1 MCLTICGTYTPVK
14 CPIEIIII
22 ERTTNITFLTL
33 THTTM
38 GKTNAKMCSH
48 KATQVL
54 PLSKGTPAVGIASS
68 SYFAACA
75 RHVGALA
82 LFGLMFCPVQVM
94 ASRAPRL
101 AMADS
106 SSVVT
111 PVLPDQGTTT
121 PTDSI
126 GNGGAG
132 DAEEVVPDTIP
143 FAQLWKHNSW
153 RSTNEKAGS
162 TTQQSW
168 EIICNRPTKLT
179 FNYSCYNGSYGTF
192 QVTLND
198 STIISRGNWDSTE
211 DRLYQIDLPA
221 GRYVLKASYYTRYDN
236 YYDPDGLNEYCYAR
250 ISGIAT
256 DDVQANATAYLS
268 GLADYPALKQ
278 ELQTAL
284 DNSSAAPDDEALYN
298 TLAATLNDVRTA
310 VSYYP
315 LIQKDIVVA
324 DSILNE
330 GAYVDISEAVA
341 LGRAIDVNTSTSA
354 NYLAAF
360 DALETSIAVQVSSNQ
375 KIDDWAFNTDQRY
388 TIDNMGYYL
397 DQDHKVAACTGLEA
411 QDADVTNLVIPSTVR
426 YNGVT
431 YAVVALYDNR
441 YNQNKVRTLTLPRTL
456 RHINDYGLS
465 DYRAITD
472 LEIPA
477 NVERMGNYIVNNCP
491 QLQRIKVNAEVPPT
505 LGSLDNNR
513 YYDEYG
519 NSTYHYL
526 RIVIPRESFH
536 AYRLVNAWNT
546 DYNVLIGGDEGIT
559 VNTGKIAAGD
569 LGHVV
574 VEEAGY
580 LQEVNKLIIEGELNA
595 DDWSKIGQMTN
606 LTELDLSKALID
618 EIPSNAFN
626 GRWAIDKVVL
636 PPTLKKIGSYAF
648 QNTSLTSVNIP
659 DNVETIENNA
669 FGRVKRLQEVHLPD
683 NLTALGGSAFEY
695 CRNLR
700 AVKIPSKIKVI
711 TWYAFRDC
719 SSLQSV
725 ELHDSITGFG
735 NESFAG
741 CDLREITLPK
751 STTAVGNHAFE
762 GNANLSKV
770 TFNEG
775 LIYIGESAFQ
785 NTAIDTLNCP
795 STLRNIYNSAFA
807 GCRNLRQ
814 IYLNEGL
821 TRIEMYALANNK
833 ATEIVLPS
841 SLEYCAGGAFDDC
854 DSLVTIEARSVMPPN
869 TDNGCPLTSADL
881 TKAILYVPVWSLA
894 EYQLATGWNQFYTFR
909 TSDFMPQYVKVNK
922 DFYFTLRDEL
932 DPDYRPDIEL
942 TVTNNQITDSQGNT
956 DYQHGNL
963 TISGRSK
970 LAVNDFSMVLSPYAK
985 YSYKQNYYYN
995 ENYRHLRPTSLIVK
1009 GEMRAE
1015 NVTINLWNATNRWQF
1030 VSFPFDVKVSD
1041 IVPVDSTTSWVIRGH
1056 SGAERAAG
1064 NAAAVWQNLSADDVL
1079 QAGKGYIMQCY
1090 KPDDKNGNY
1099 DAAQFTVRPL
1109 TTTVNRQQIFNADN
1123 RTVALE
1129 EHLAEFEHNRSWNLI
1144 GNPYPS
1150 YFDTRFL
1157 DFGAPFMV
1165 WNSNNQNY
1173 EAYSPVDDSY
1183 ILAPAEAFFVQRPVD
1198 QESITFLKDG
1208 RQTDRYARTLVEE
1221 EPASAPQRIRAAYDS
1236 NTHTA
1241 AQRTVFNIT
1250 LAKDGQQADRT
1261 RVVINEAA
1269 TMQYDLSRDAAK
1281 FTGTEPAVSQIFTIN
1296 GATRYAINERPLN
1309 NGQALLGL
1317 HFGTDGTYTIGLS
1330 NQPDGQVTLEDRLT
1344 GTKLQL
1350 NGTAGYSFTAKAGD
1364 STDRFV
1370 LHFDAVATGI
1380 NAATVN
1386 EADRNDD
1393 TYTLDGRKVNN
1404 PTAPGLYIKGG
1415 KKGIK

>member
-1 MCLTICGTYTPVK
+1 
-14 CPIEIIII
+14 
-22 ERTTNITFLTL
+22 
-33 THTTM
+33 M

-101 AMADS
+101 AVADS
-106 SSVVT
+106 SEVVS

-126 GNGGAG
+126 DNGGAG
-132 DAEEVVPDTIP
+132 DTEQVLPDTIP
-143 FAQLWKHNSW
+143 FAQLLMHNNW
-153 RSTNEKAGS
+153 QSTNIEDGS
-162 TTQQSW
+162 TTRQSW

-179 FNYSCYNGSYGTF
+179 FNYACQNYGARGIF
-192 QVTLND
+192 EVTLND
-198 STIISRGNWDSTE
+198 SVIINRTRWDSTDGE
-211 DRLYQIDLPA
+211 AYQIDLPI
-221 GRYVLKASYYTRYDN
+221 GRYVLKASYYIN
-236 YYDPDGLNEYCYAR
+236 YYDENCYAR

-256 DDVQANATAYLS
+256 DDAQSNATAYLS
-268 GLADYPALKQ
+268 GLVDFPALKQ

-284 DNSSAAPDDEALYN
+284 DNYNAAPDNEALYN
-298 TLAATLNDVRTA
+298 TLAATLNDVRKA

-354 NYLAAF
+354 DYLAAF
-360 DALETSIAVQVSSNQ
+360 DALETSIAVQVTSNQ
-375 KIDDWAFNTDQRY
+375 SIDDWAFNTDQRY

-397 DQDHKVAACTGLEA
+397 DQDHKVAACTGLQV
-411 QDADVTNLVIPSTVR
+411 QDADVTDLVIPSTVR

-456 RHINDYGLS
+456 RHINDWGLS
-465 DYRAITD
+465 DYRAITN

-477 NVERMGNYIVNNCP
+477 NVERMGNEIVGNCP

-505 LGSLDNNR
+505 LGSLDNNS
-513 YYDEYG
+513 YYEDGYR
-519 NSTYHYL
+519 TYHYI

-546 DYNVLIGGDEGIT
+546 DHNVLIGGDEGVT
-559 VNTGKIAAGD
+559 VSTGKIAAGD

-574 VEEAGY
+574 IEEAGY

-595 DDWSKIGQMTN
+595 DDWSKIKQMTN

-618 EIPSNAFN
+618 EIPNEAFN
-626 GRWAIDKVVL
+626 GRWAIDKVLL
-636 PPTLKKIGSYAF
+636 PPTLKKIGAYAF
-648 QNTSLTSVNIP
+648 QGTALTSVNIP
-659 DNVETIENNA
+659 DNVETIKECAFNNA
-669 FGRVKRLQEVHLPD
+669 RQLQEVHLPD
-683 NLTALGGSAFEY
+683 SLTSLGTSAFEY
-695 CRNLR
+695 CRSLR
-700 AVKIPSKIKVI
+700 TIKIPTKLKVI
-711 TWYAFRDC
+711 PPYTFDAC
-719 SSLQSV
+719 KSLQSV

-735 NESFAG
+735 NHAFVN

-751 STTAVGNHAFE
+751 STSWVDNDAFSGNV
-762 GNANLSKV
+762 NLSKV
-770 TFNEG
+770 TLNEG
-775 LIYIGESAFQ
+775 LVNISDKAFYQ
-785 NTAIDTLNCP
+785 TAIDTLNCP
-795 STLRNIYNSAFA
+795 STLRSIRNSAFA
-807 GCRNLRQ
+807 RCNNLRQ
-814 IYLNEGL
+814 INLNEGL
-821 TRIEMYALANNK
+821 TRIESGALANNK

-841 SLEYCAGGAFDDC
+841 SLEYCAGGAFYDC

-869 TDNGCPLTSADL
+869 TGGGCPLTVNDL
-881 TKAILYVPVWSLA
+881 TKAVLYVPVWSLA

-942 TVTNNQITDSQGNT
+942 TVTNNEITDSQGND

-970 LAVNDFSMVLSPYAK
+970 LAVNDFSMVLSPFTK
-985 YSYKQNYYYN
+985 YIYEGGYYDYYSNESYRY
-995 ENYRHLRPTSLIVK
+995 LRPTSLIVK

-1090 KPDDKNGNY
+1090 KPNDKNGNY
-1099 DAAQFTVRPL
+1099 YAAQFTVRPL

-1236 NTHTA
+1236 NAHTA

-1380 NAATVN
+1380 NAATAN

-1415 KKGIK
+1415 KKVIK

>member
-54 PLSKGTPAVGIASS
+54 PLSKGTSTVGIASS

-106 SSVVT
+106 SSVVS

-126 GNGGAG
+126 GNSGAG
-132 DAEEVVPDTIP
+132 DTDQVLPDTIP
-143 FAQLWKHNSW
+143 FAQLWKHN
-153 RSTNEKAGS
+153 RYIVYGGTEGTVEQK
-162 TTQQSW
+162 SW
-168 EIICNRPTKLT
+168 EIIARRETKLS
-179 FNYSCYNGSYGTF
+179 FSYGTADDQWNF
-192 QVTLND
+192 YTQIFIDDERVRELNGGTYNNTFSVTLTPGRHILTFKNECYGEVD
-198 STIISRGNWDSTE
+198 STTYAFISDIATE
-211 DRLYQIDLPA
+211 DAQ
-221 GRYVLKASYYTRYDN
+221 T
-236 YYDPDGLNEYCYAR
+236 
-250 ISGIAT
+250 
-256 DDVQANATAYLS
+256 NATAFVNALE
-268 GLADYPALKQ
+268 GYPPLKQ

-284 DNSSAAPDDEALYN
+284 DNYNAAPDDEALYN
-298 TLAATLNDVRTA
+298 TLAATLNDVRKA

-354 NYLAAF
+354 DYLAAF

-375 KIDDWAFNTDQRY
+375 KIDDWAFNTNQRY

-397 DQDHKVAACTGLEA
+397 DQDHKVAACTGLEV
-411 QDADVTNLVIPSTVR
+411 QDADVTDLVIPSTVR

-456 RHINDYGLS
+456 RHINDWGLS

-477 NVERMGNYIVNNCP
+477 NVERMGENIVYNCP

-505 LGSLDNNR
+505 LGSLDNNSYHEDGYR
-513 YYDEYG
+513 
-519 NSTYHYL
+519 TYHYI

-595 DDWSKIGQMTN
+595 DDWSKIKQMTN

-618 EIPSNAFN
+618 EIPSNAFS

-636 PPTLKKIGSYAF
+636 PPTLKKIGSFAF
-648 QNTSLTSVNIP
+648 QGTALTSVNIP
-659 DNVETIENNA
+659 DNVETIKECA
-669 FGRVKRLQEVHLPD
+669 FSQVRQLQEVHLPD
-683 NLTALGGSAFEY
+683 SLTSLGNYAFAE
-695 CRNLR
+695 CRSLR
-700 AVKIPSKIKVI
+700 TVKIPTKLKTIPDY
-711 TWYAFRDC
+711 TFQNCR
-719 SSLQSV
+719 SLQSV
-725 ELHDSITGFG
+725 ELHDSITAF
-735 NESFAG
+735 EDYSFNN

-751 STTAVGNHAFE
+751 STTWVGGSAFK

-770 TFNEG
+770 TLNEG
-775 LIYIGESAFQ
+775 LVDIWTYAFQ

-795 STLRNIYNSAFA
+795 STLRNIYSNAFRD
-807 GCRNLRQ
+807 CTNLRQ
-814 IYLNEGL
+814 INLNEGL
-821 TRIEMYALANNK
+821 TRIELYALANNK

-841 SLEYCAGGAFDDC
+841 SLEYCSQSAFDDC

-869 TDNGCPLTSADL
+869 TDGGCPLTSSDL
-881 TKAILYVPVWSLA
+881 TKAVLYVPVWSLA

-932 DPDYRPDIEL
+932 APDYRPDIEL
-942 TVTNNQITDSQGNT
+942 TVTNNQITDSQNNS

-970 LAVNDFSMVLSPYAK
+970 LAVNDFSMVLAPYAK
-985 YSYKQNYYYN
+985 YAYEGGGYNYYN
-995 ENYRHLRPTSLIVK
+995 DYRYLRPTSLIVK

-1015 NVTINLWNATNRWQF
+1015 NVTINLWNATERWQF

-1380 NAATVN
+1380 NAATAN

-1415 KKGIK
+1415 KKVIK

>member
-1 MCLTICGTYTPVK
+1 
-14 CPIEIIII
+14 
-22 ERTTNITFLTL
+22 
-33 THTTM
+33 M

-101 AMADS
+101 AVADS
-106 SSVVT
+106 SEVVS
-111 PVLPDQGTTT
+111 PVLPDQGTTA

-126 GNGGAG
+126 GNGGTG
-132 DAEEVVPDTIP
+132 DTEQVLPDTIP

-153 RSTNEKAGS
+153 LSTNKEAGS
-162 TTQQSW
+162 TTYQSW

-179 FNYSCYNGSYGTF
+179 FNYSCYNDYGTF

-198 STIISRGNWDSTE
+198 STIISRARWNTTDGQH
-211 DRLYQIDLPA
+211 YQIDLPA
-221 GRYVLKASYYTRYDN
+221 GRYVLKASYYTYYDN
-236 YYDPDGLNEYCYAR
+236 QNDACYAS

-256 DDVQANATAYLS
+256 DDAQSNATAFL
-268 GLADYPALKQ
+268 GALADYPALKQ

-284 DNSSAAPDDEALYN
+284 DNSNAAPDDEALYN
-298 TLAATLNDVRTA
+298 TLAATLNDVRKA

-354 NYLAAF
+354 DYLAAF
-360 DALETSIAVQVSSNQ
+360 DALETSIAVQVTSNQ
-375 KIDDWAFNTDQRY
+375 SIDDWAINTDQLY
-388 TIDNMGYYL
+388 TVDNMGYYF
-397 DQDHKVAACTGLEA
+397 DKDHKVAACIGLQTE
-411 QDADVTNLVIPSTVR
+411 DADVTDLVIPSTVR
-426 YNGVT
+426 YNNVT

-456 RHINDYGLS
+456 RHINDWGLS
-465 DYRAITD
+465 DYRAITN

-477 NVERMGNYIVNNCP
+477 NVERMGENVVYNCP
-491 QLQRIKVNAEVPPT
+491 QLRRIKVNAEVPPT
-505 LGSLDNNR
+505 LGSLDNES
-513 YYDEYG
+513 YSDERAYIKI
-519 NSTYHYL
+519 T
-526 RIVIPRESFH
+526 IPRESFH
-536 AYRLVNAWNT
+536 AYRLVSAWKT
-546 DYNVLIGGDEGIT
+546 DRTVLIGGDEGVT
-559 VNTGKIAAGD
+559 VSTGKIAAGD

-574 VEEAGY
+574 IEEAGY
-580 LQEVNKLIIEGELNA
+580 LPEVNKLIIEGELNS
-595 DDWSKIGQMTN
+595 DDWSKIKQMTN

-618 EIPSNAFN
+618 EIPSYAFN
-626 GRWAIDKVVL
+626 ERWAIDKVVL
-636 PPTLKKIGSYAF
+636 PPTLKKIGTYAF
-648 QNTSLTSVNIP
+648 QKTSLTSVNIP
-659 DNVETIENNA
+659 DKVETIAEYAFSNA
-669 FGRVKRLQEVHLPD
+669 RQLQEVHLPD
-683 NLTALGGSAFEY
+683 SLTSLGNYAFEE
-695 CRNLR
+695 CRSLR
-700 AVKIPSKIKVI
+700 TVKIPAKLKEIP
-711 TWYAFRDC
+711 WYAFQHC
-719 SSLQSV
+719 KSLQSV
-725 ELHDSITGFG
+725 ELHDGITGIG
-735 NESFAG
+735 DYSFNN
-741 CDLREITLPK
+741 CDLREMTLPK
-751 STTAVGNHAFE
+751 STTWVG
-762 GNANLSKV
+762 GNAFNGNTNLSKV
-770 TFNEG
+770 TLNEG
-775 LIYIGESAFQ
+775 LIDIWVSAFQ

-795 STLRNIYNSAFA
+795 STLRNIRNSAFA

-814 IYLNEGL
+814 INLNEGL
-821 TRIEMYALANNK
+821 TRIEVYALANNK

-841 SLEYCAGGAFDDC
+841 SLEYCAGAAFDGC

-869 TDNGCPLTSADL
+869 TVGGCPLTVNDL
-881 TKAILYVPVWSLA
+881 TKAVLYVPVWSLS

-942 TVTNNQITDSQGNT
+942 TYTNNQITDSHNNS

-970 LAVNDFSMVLSPYAK
+970 LAVNDFSMVLSPFTK
-985 YSYKQNYYYN
+985 YIYEGGYYDYYYN
-995 ENYRHLRPTSLIVK
+995 QNYRHLRPTSLIVK

-1015 NVTINLWNATNRWQF
+1015 NVTINLWNATDRWQF

-1090 KPDDKNGNY
+1090 KPNDENGNNY
-1099 DAAQFTVRPL
+1099 YAAQFTVRPL

-1221 EPASAPQRIRAAYDS
+1221 EPASAPQRIRADYDS
-1236 NTHTA
+1236 NAHTA

-1309 NGQALLGL
+1309 NGQAQLGL

-1380 NAATVN
+1380 NAATTN

-1415 KKGIK
+1415 KKVIK

>member
-1 MCLTICGTYTPVK
+1 MCLTIRGTYAPVK

-94 ASRAPRL
+94 ASRAPSL
-101 AMADS
+101 AVADS
-106 SSVVT
+106 SEVVS
-111 PVLPDQGTTT
+111 PVLPDQGTTA

-126 GNGGAG
+126 DNGGAG
-132 DAEEVVPDTIP
+132 DTEQVLPDTIP

-153 RSTNEKAGS
+153 LSTNKEAGS

-179 FNYSCYNGSYGTF
+179 FNYACNNYNAYGTF

-198 STIISRGNWDSTE
+198 STIIRRDRWSSTE
-211 DRLYQIDLPA
+211 RELYQIDLPA
-221 GRYVLKASYYTRYDN
+221 GRHVLKASYNTRYDN
-236 YYDPDGLNEYCYAR
+236 YYDDSEGLIDYCYAA

-256 DDVQANATAYLS
+256 DDAQSNATAYL
-268 GLADYPALKQ
+268 GTLADYPALKQ

-298 TLAATLNDVRTA
+298 TLAATLNDVRKAAT
-310 VSYYP
+310 YYP

-330 GAYVDISEAVA
+330 GAYVDISEAAA

-354 NYLAAF
+354 DYLAAF
-360 DALETSIAVQVSSNQ
+360 EALETSIAVQVSSNQ
-375 KIDDWAFNTDQRY
+375 SIDDWAFNTSPQY

-397 DQDHKVAACTGLEA
+397 DKGHKVAACTGLQTEN
-411 QDADVTNLVIPSTVR
+411 ADMTDLVIPSTVR
-426 YNGVT
+426 YNNVT

-456 RHINDYGLS
+456 RHINDWGLS

-472 LEIPA
+472 LEIPG
-477 NVERMGNYIVNNCP
+477 NVERMGNNIVYNCP

-505 LGSLDNNR
+505 LGSLDNES
-513 YYDEYG
+513 YSDERAYIKI
-519 NSTYHYL
+519 T
-526 RIVIPRESFH
+526 IPRESFH
-536 AYRLVNAWNT
+536 AYRLVSAWKT
-546 DYNVLIGGDEGIT
+546 DRTVLIGGDEGVT
-559 VNTGKIAAGD
+559 VSTGKIAAGD

-574 VEEAGY
+574 IEEASY
-580 LQEVNKLIIEGELNA
+580 LQEVNKLIIEGELNS
-595 DDWSKIGQMTN
+595 DDWSKIKQMTN

-618 EIPSNAFN
+618 EIPSYAFS
-626 GRWAIDKVVL
+626 GRWAIEKVLL
-636 PPTLKKIGSYAF
+636 PPTLKKIGTYAF
-648 QNTSLTSVNIP
+648 QKTSLTSVNIP
-659 DNVETIENNA
+659 DNVETIEVYAFSNA
-669 FGRVKRLQEVHLPD
+669 RQLQELHLPD
-683 NLTALGGSAFEY
+683 SLTSLGRYAFEE
-695 CRNLR
+695 CRSLR
-700 AVKIPSKIKVI
+700 TVKIPTKLKEIP
-711 TWYAFRDC
+711 WYAFQYC

-725 ELHDSITGFG
+725 ELHDSITGIGDYAFR
-735 NESFAG
+735 N

-751 STTAVGNHAFE
+751 STTWVGGYAFY

-770 TFNEG
+770 TLNEG
-775 LIYIGESAFQ
+775 LVDIWTYAFQ

-795 STLRNIYNSAFA
+795 STLRNIYSNAFRD
-807 GCRNLRQ
+807 CTNLRQ
-814 IYLNEGL
+814 INLNEGL
-821 TRIEMYALANNK
+821 TRIESGALANNK

-841 SLEYCAGGAFDDC
+841 SLEYCAGGAFYDC
-854 DSLVTIEARSVMPPN
+854 DSLITIEARSVMPPN
-869 TDNGCPLTSADL
+869 TGGGCPLTGTDL
-881 TKAILYVPVWSLA
+881 TKAVLYVPVWSLA
-894 EYQLATGWNQFYTFR
+894 EYQLATGWNQFITSR

-942 TVTNNQITDSQGNT
+942 TITDNEITDSHGNT

-970 LAVNDFSMVLSPYAK
+970 LAVNDFSMVLSPCSKTTRTA
-985 YSYKQNYYYN
+985 
-995 ENYRHLRPTSLIVK
+995 LRPTSLIVK

-1090 KPDDKNGNY
+1090 KPNDKNGNGY
-1099 DAAQFTVRPL
+1099 YAAQFTVRPL

-1157 DFGAPFMV
+1157 DFEAPFLV
-1165 WNSNNQNY
+1165 WNSNNGNY

-1208 RQTDRYARTLVEE
+1208 RQTDHYARTLVEE

-1380 NAATVN
+1380 NAATTN

-1415 KKGIK
+1415 KKVIK

>member
-1 MCLTICGTYTPVK
+1 MYLTICGTYTPVK

-101 AMADS
+101 AVADS
-106 SSVVT
+106 SEVVS
-111 PVLPDQGTTT
+111 PVLPDQGTTA

-132 DAEEVVPDTIP
+132 DTEEVLPDTIP
-143 FAQLWKHNSW
+143 FAQLWKHN
-153 RSTNEKAGS
+153 RYIVYGGTEGTVEQK
-162 TTQQSW
+162 SW
-168 EIICNRPTKLT
+168 EIIARRETKLS
-179 FNYSCYNGSYGTF
+179 FSYGTADDQWNF
-192 QVTLND
+192 YTQIFIDDERVREMNGGTYNNTFSVTLTPGRHILTFKNECYGEVD
-198 STIISRGNWDSTE
+198 STTYAFISDIATE
-211 DRLYQIDLPA
+211 DAQ
-221 GRYVLKASYYTRYDN
+221 T
-236 YYDPDGLNEYCYAR
+236 
-250 ISGIAT
+250 
-256 DDVQANATAYLS
+256 NATAFVNALE
-268 GLADYPALKQ
+268 GYPPLKQ

-284 DNSSAAPDDEALYN
+284 DNSNAAPDDEALYN
-298 TLAATLNDVRTA
+298 TLAATLNDVRKA

-354 NYLAAF
+354 DYLAAF
-360 DALETSIAVQVSSNQ
+360 DALETSIAVQVTSDQS
-375 KIDDWAFNTDQRY
+375 IDDWAFNTDQRY

-411 QDADVTNLVIPSTVR
+411 ENADVTDLVIPSTVR

-456 RHINDYGLS
+456 RHINDWGLS
-465 DYRAITD
+465 DYRAITN

-477 NVERMGNYIVNNCP
+477 NVERMGNEIVGNCP

-505 LGSLDNNR
+505 LGSLDNNS
-513 YYDEYG
+513 YYEDGYR
-519 NSTYHYL
+519 TYHYI

-546 DYNVLIGGDEGIT
+546 DHNVLIGGDEGVT
-559 VNTGKIAAGD
+559 VSTGKIAAGD

-574 VEEAGY
+574 IEEAGY

-595 DDWSKIGQMTN
+595 DDWSKIKQMTN

-618 EIPSNAFN
+618 EIPSYAFN

-636 PPTLKKIGSYAF
+636 PPTLKKIGSFAF
-648 QNTSLTSVNIP
+648 QGTALTSVNIP
-659 DNVETIENNA
+659 DNVETIKECA
-669 FGRVKRLQEVHLPD
+669 FSQVKQLQEVHLPD
-683 NLTALGGSAFEY
+683 SLTSLGNYAFAE
-695 CRNLR
+695 CRSLR
-700 AVKIPSKIKVI
+700 TVKIPTKLKTIPDY
-711 TWYAFRDC
+711 TFQNCR
-719 SSLQSV
+719 SLQSV
-725 ELHDSITGFG
+725 ELHDSITAF
-735 NESFAG
+735 EDYSFNN

-751 STTAVGNHAFE
+751 STTWVG
-762 GNANLSKV
+762 GNAFNGNTNLSKV
-770 TFNEG
+770 TLNEG
-775 LIYIGESAFQ
+775 LIDIWAEAFY

-807 GCRNLRQ
+807 RCNNLRQ
-814 IYLNEGL
+814 INLNEGL
-821 TRIEMYALANNK
+821 TRIEVYALADNM

-841 SLEYCAGGAFDDC
+841 SLEYCAGAAFSNC
-854 DSLVTIEARSVMPPN
+854 NSLVTIEARSVMPPN
-869 TDNGCPLTSADL
+869 TGGGCPLTVNDL
-881 TKAILYVPVWSLA
+881 TKAVLYVPVWSLS

-942 TVTNNQITDSQGNT
+942 TVTNNEITDSQGND
-956 DYQHGNL
+956 DYQHGDL

-970 LAVNDFSMVLSPYAK
+970 LAVNDFSMVLSPFTK
-985 YSYKQNYYYN
+985 YIYEGGYYDYYSNESYRY
-995 ENYRHLRPTSLIVK
+995 LRPTSLIVK

-1090 KPDDKNGNY
+1090 KPNDKNGNY
-1099 DAAQFTVRPL
+1099 YAAQFTVRPL

-1236 NTHTA
+1236 NAHTA

-1309 NGQALLGL
+1309 NGQAQLGL

-1380 NAATVN
+1380 NAATTN

-1415 KKGIK
+1415 KKVIK

>member
-1 MCLTICGTYTPVK
+1 
-14 CPIEIIII
+14 
-22 ERTTNITFLTL
+22 
-33 THTTM
+33 M

-101 AMADS
+101 AVADS
-106 SSVVT
+106 SEVVS
-111 PVLPDQGTTT
+111 PVLPDQGTTA

-126 GNGGAG
+126 DNGGAG
-132 DAEEVVPDTIP
+132 DTEEVLPDTIP

-153 RSTNEKAGS
+153 QSTNKEAES

-179 FNYSCYNGSYGTF
+179 FNYCWNNGNSCTF
-192 QVTLND
+192 RVTLND
-198 STIISRGNWDSTE
+198 STIISKNSWTTTLGE
-211 DRLYQIDLPA
+211 HYQINLPA
-221 GRYVLKASYYTRYDN
+221 GRYVLKASLYTHYENQGDN
-236 YYDPDGLNEYCYAR
+236 YFAR
-250 ISGIAT
+250 ISDIAI
-256 DDVQANATAYLS
+256 DDAQANATAYLS
-268 GLADYPALKQ
+268 GLVDYPALKQ

-284 DNSSAAPDDEALYN
+284 DNSNAAPDDEALYN

-341 LGRAIDVNTSTSA
+341 LGRAINVNTSTSA
-354 NYLAAF
+354 EYLAAF
-360 DALETSIAVQVSSNQ
+360 EALETSIAVQVTSNQ
-375 KIDDWAFNTDQRY
+375 KIDEWAINTDQRY

-397 DQDHKVAACTGLEA
+397 DQEHKVAACTGLQV

-814 IYLNEGL
+814 INLNEGL
-821 TRIEMYALANNK
+821 TRIETYALANNK

-995 ENYRHLRPTSLIVK
+995 ENYRYLRPTSLIVK

-1090 KPDDKNGNY
+1090 KPNDKNGNY

-1309 NGQALLGL
+1309 NGQAQLGL

-1380 NAATVN
+1380 NAATTN

-1415 KKGIK
+1415 KKVIK

>member
-1 MCLTICGTYTPVK
+1 
-14 CPIEIIII
+14 
-22 ERTTNITFLTL
+22 
-33 THTTM
+33 M

-101 AMADS
+101 AVADS

-111 PVLPDQGTTT
+111 PVQPDQGTTT

-126 GNGGAG
+126 GNSGAG
-132 DAEEVVPDTIP
+132 DTEQVLPDTIP

-153 RSTNEKAGS
+153 LSTNKEAGS
-162 TTQQSW
+162 TTYQSW

-179 FNYSCYNGSYGTF
+179 FNYSCYNDYGTF

-198 STIISRGNWDSTE
+198 STIISRARWNTTE
-211 DRLYQIDLPA
+211 GQNYQIDLPA
-221 GRYVLKASYYTRYDN
+221 GRYVLKASYYTYYDN
-236 YYDPDGLNEYCYAR
+236 QNDACYAS

-256 DDVQANATAYLS
+256 DDAQANATAYL
-268 GLADYPALKQ
+268 GALADYPALKQ

-284 DNSSAAPDDEALYN
+284 DNYNAAPDNEALYN
-298 TLAATLNDVRTA
+298 TLATTLTDVSKATM
-310 VSYYP
+310 YYP

-354 NYLAAF
+354 DYLAAF
-360 DALETSIAVQVSSNQ
+360 DALETSIAVQVTSNQ
-375 KIDDWAFNTDQRY
+375 SIDDWAINTDQLY
-388 TIDNMGYYL
+388 TVDNMGYYF
-397 DQDHKVAACTGLEA
+397 DKDHKVAACIGLQTE
-411 QDADVTNLVIPSTVR
+411 DADVTDLVIPSTVR
-426 YNGVT
+426 YNNVT

-456 RHINDYGLS
+456 RHINDWGLS
-465 DYRAITD
+465 DYRAITN

-477 NVERMGNYIVNNCP
+477 NVERMGENVVYNCP
-491 QLQRIKVNAEVPPT
+491 QLRRIKVNAEVPPT
-505 LGSLDNNR
+505 LGSLDNES
-513 YYDEYG
+513 YSDERAYIKI
-519 NSTYHYL
+519 T
-526 RIVIPRESFH
+526 IPRESFH
-536 AYRLVNAWNT
+536 AYRLVSAWKT
-546 DYNVLIGGDEGIT
+546 DRTVLIGGDEGVT
-559 VNTGKIAAGD
+559 VSTGKIAAGD

-574 VEEAGY
+574 IEEAGY
-580 LQEVNKLIIEGELNA
+580 LPEVNKLIIEGELNS
-595 DDWSKIGQMTN
+595 DDWSKIKQMTN

-618 EIPSNAFN
+618 EIPSYAFN
-626 GRWAIDKVVL
+626 ERWAIDKVVL
-636 PPTLKKIGSYAF
+636 PPTLKKIGTYAF
-648 QNTSLTSVNIP
+648 QKTSLTSVNIP
-659 DNVETIENNA
+659 DNVETIAEYAFSNA
-669 FGRVKRLQEVHLPD
+669 RQLQEVHLPD
-683 NLTALGGSAFEY
+683 SLTSLGNYAFEE
-695 CRNLR
+695 CRSLR
-700 AVKIPSKIKVI
+700 TVKIPAKLKEIP
-711 TWYAFRDC
+711 WYAFQHC
-719 SSLQSV
+719 KSLQSV
-725 ELHDSITGFG
+725 ELHDGITGIG
-735 NESFAG
+735 DYSFNN
-741 CDLREITLPK
+741 CDLREMTLPK
-751 STTAVGNHAFE
+751 STTWVG
-762 GNANLSKV
+762 GNAFNGNTNLSKV
-770 TFNEG
+770 TLNEG
-775 LIYIGESAFQ
+775 LIDIWAEAFY

-795 STLRNIYNSAFA
+795 STLRNIRNSAFA

-814 IYLNEGL
+814 INLNEGL
-821 TRIEMYALANNK
+821 TRIEVYALANNK

-841 SLEYCAGGAFDDC
+841 SLEYCAGAAFDGC

-869 TDNGCPLTSADL
+869 TDGGCPLTVNDL
-881 TKAILYVPVWSLA
+881 TKAVLYVPVWSLS

-942 TVTNNQITDSQGNT
+942 TYTNNQITDSHNNS

-970 LAVNDFSMVLSPYAK
+970 LAVNDFSMVLSPFTK
-985 YSYKQNYYYN
+985 YIYEGGYYDYYYN
-995 ENYRHLRPTSLIVK
+995 QNYRHLRPTSLIVK

-1015 NVTINLWNATNRWQF
+1015 NVTINLWNATDRWQF

-1064 NAAAVWQNLSADDVL
+1064 NTAAVWQNLSADDVL

-1090 KPDDKNGNY
+1090 KPNDENGNNY
-1099 DAAQFTVRPL
+1099 YAAQFTVRPL

-1330 NQPDGQVTLEDRLT
+1330 NQPDGQITLEDRLT

-1380 NAATVN
+1380 NAATTN

-1415 KKGIK
+1415 KKVIK

>member
-1 MCLTICGTYTPVK
+1 MYLTICGTYTPVK

-101 AMADS
+101 VVADS
-106 SSVVT
+106 SEVVS
-111 PVLPDQGTTT
+111 PVLPDQGTTA

-132 DAEEVVPDTIP
+132 DTEEVLPDTIP
-143 FAQLWKHNSW
+143 FAQLWKHNKYIVYGG
-153 RSTNEKAGS
+153 TEGTVEQK
-162 TTQQSW
+162 SW
-168 EIICNRPTKLT
+168 EIIARRETKLS
-179 FNYSCYNGSYGTF
+179 FSYGTADNQWNF
-192 QVTLND
+192 YTQIFIDDERVREMDGGTYNNTFSVTLTPGRHILTFKNECYGEAD
-198 STIISRGNWDSTE
+198 STTYAFISDIATE
-211 DRLYQIDLPA
+211 DAQ
-221 GRYVLKASYYTRYDN
+221 T
-236 YYDPDGLNEYCYAR
+236 
-250 ISGIAT
+250 
-256 DDVQANATAYLS
+256 NATAYL
-268 GLADYPALKQ
+268 GTLADYPALKQ

-298 TLAATLNDVRTA
+298 TLVTTLNDVRTA

-354 NYLAAF
+354 EYLAAF
-360 DALETSIAVQVSSNQ
+360 DALETSIAIQVTSEQS
-375 KIDDWAFNTDQRY
+375 IDDWAFNTNQRY

-397 DQDHKVAACTGLEA
+397 DQEHKVAACTGLQTE
-411 QDADVTNLVIPSTVR
+411 DADVTDLVIPSTVR
-426 YNGVT
+426 YNDVT

-456 RHINDYGLS
+456 RHINNWGLS

-477 NVERMGNYIVNNCP
+477 NVERMGDNVVYNCP
-491 QLQRIKVNAEVPPT
+491 QLQRIKVNADVPPT
-505 LGSLDNNR
+505 LGSLDNNS
-513 YYDEYG
+513 YYDERAYIKI
-519 NSTYHYL
+519 T
-526 RIVIPRESFH
+526 IPRESFH
-536 AYRLVNAWNT
+536 AYRLVSAWNT
-546 DYNVLIGGDEGIT
+546 DRTVLIGGDEGVT
-559 VNTGKIAAGD
+559 VSTGKLAAGD

-574 VEEAGY
+574 IVEAGY
-580 LQEVNKLIIEGELNA
+580 LPEVNKLIIEGELNA
-595 DDWSKIGQMTN
+595 DDWSKMKDMTN
-606 LTELDLSKALID
+606 LTEIDLSGALID
-618 EIPSNAFN
+618 EIPDGAFS
-626 GRWAIDKVVL
+626 GRWALDKVVL
-636 PPTLKKIGSYAF
+636 PSTLRTIGSRAFYETRLTSIDIPKGVTSIKDHAFYHSKNLEKADLPDSLTYIGEGAFQECFSLQTVKFPAGVKVIPNFAFDGCWALDNMELTNSITSIGEYAF
-648 QNTSLTSVNIP
+648 RSCGLHEVNIP
-659 DNVETIENNA
+659 SSISEISRNTFSSCGNLTKLTLNEGLVTISEWAFNNTPIDTLICPSSLRKIENNA
-669 FGRVKRLQEVHLPD
+669 FD
-683 NLTALGGSAFEY
+683 NCNQLGQIE
-695 CRNLR
+695 
-700 AVKIPSKIKVI
+700 
-711 TWYAFRDC
+711 
-719 SSLQSV
+719 
-725 ELHDSITGFG
+725 
-735 NESFAG
+735 
-741 CDLREITLPK
+741 
-751 STTAVGNHAFE
+751 
-762 GNANLSKV
+762 
-770 TFNEG
+770 FNEG
-775 LIYIGESAFQ
+775 LIGIGSEAFRY
-785 NTAIDTLNCP
+785 C
-795 STLRNIYNSAFA
+795 NS
-807 GCRNLRQ
+807 L
-814 IYLNEGL
+814 
-821 TRIEMYALANNK
+821 K
-833 ATEIVLPS
+833 EIVLPS
-841 SLEYCAGGAFDDC
+841 SLETCRGGAFSDC
-854 DSLVTIEARSVMPPN
+854 NNILTVEARSVMPPN
-869 TDNGCPLTSADL
+869 TGGDCPLTGTDL
-881 TKAILYVPVWSLA
+881 TKAVLYVPVWSHA
-894 EYQLATGWNQFYTFR
+894 EYKLATGWNQFYTFD

-942 TVTNNQITDSQGNT
+942 TYTSNQITDSQGNS

-970 LAVNDFSMVLSPYAK
+970 LAVNNFSMVLSPYFK
-985 YSYKQNYYYN
+985 YTKDSNGYYGNTY
-995 ENYRHLRPTSLIVK
+995 LTPTCLIVK

-1015 NVTINLWNATNRWQF
+1015 NVTINLWNATERWQF

-1064 NAAAVWQNLSADDVL
+1064 NTAAVWQNLSADDVL

-1090 KPDDKNGNY
+1090 KPNDKNRGY
-1099 DAAQFTVRPL
+1099 YAAQFTVRPL

-1157 DFGAPFMV
+1157 DFEAPFMV

-1198 QESITFLKDG
+1198 QENITFLKDG

-1236 NTHTA
+1236 NSHTA

-1281 FTGTEPAVSQIFTIN
+1281 FTGTEPTVSQIFTIN

-1344 GTKLQL
+1344 GTKQQL

-1380 NAATVN
+1380 NAATTN

-1415 KKGIK
+1415 KKVIK

>member
-1 MCLTICGTYTPVK
+1 MRK
-14 CPIEIIII
+14 
-22 ERTTNITFLTL
+22 
-33 THTTM
+33 
-38 GKTNAKMCSH
+38 
-48 KATQVL
+48 
-54 PLSKGTPAVGIASS
+54 
-68 SYFAACA
+68 
-75 RHVGALA
+75 
-82 LFGLMFCPVQVM
+82 
-94 ASRAPRL
+94 
-101 AMADS
+101 
-106 SSVVT
+106 
-111 PVLPDQGTTT
+111 
-121 PTDSI
+121 
-126 GNGGAG
+126 
-132 DAEEVVPDTIP
+132 
-143 FAQLWKHNSW
+143 
-153 RSTNEKAGS
+153 
-162 TTQQSW
+162 
-168 EIICNRPTKLT
+168 
-179 FNYSCYNGSYGTF
+179 
-192 QVTLND
+192 
-198 STIISRGNWDSTE
+198 
-211 DRLYQIDLPA
+211 
-221 GRYVLKASYYTRYDN
+221 
-236 YYDPDGLNEYCYAR
+236 
-250 ISGIAT
+250 
-256 DDVQANATAYLS
+256 
-268 GLADYPALKQ
+268 
-278 ELQTAL
+278 
-284 DNSSAAPDDEALYN
+284 
-298 TLAATLNDVRTA
+298 AAT
-310 VSYYP
+310 YYP

-341 LGRAIDVNTSTSA
+341 LGRTIDVNTSTSA
-354 NYLAAF
+354 DYLAAF
-360 DALETSIAVQVSSNQ
+360 DALETSIAVQVTSNQ
-375 KIDDWAFNTDQRY
+375 SIDDWAINTDRLY
-388 TIDNMGYYL
+388 TVDNMGYYF
-397 DQDHKVAACTGLEA
+397 DKDHKVAACIGLQTE
-411 QDADVTNLVIPSTVR
+411 DADVTDLVIPSTVR
-426 YNGVT
+426 YNNVT

-456 RHINDYGLS
+456 RHINDWGLS
-465 DYRAITD
+465 DYRAITN

-477 NVERMGNYIVNNCP
+477 NVERMGENVVYNCP
-491 QLQRIKVNAEVPPT
+491 QLRRIKVNAEVPPT
-505 LGSLDNNR
+505 LGSLDNES
-513 YYDEYG
+513 YSDERAYIKF
-519 NSTYHYL
+519 T
-526 RIVIPRESFH
+526 IPRESFH
-536 AYRLVNAWNT
+536 AYRLVSAWKT
-546 DYNVLIGGDEGIT
+546 DRTVLIGGDEGVT
-559 VNTGKIAAGD
+559 VSTGKIAAGD

-574 VEEAGY
+574 IEEAGY
-580 LQEVNKLIIEGELNA
+580 LPEVNKLIIEGELNS
-595 DDWSKIGQMTN
+595 DDWSKIKQMTN

-618 EIPSNAFN
+618 EIPSYAFN
-626 GRWAIDKVVL
+626 ERWAIDKVVL
-636 PPTLKKIGSYAF
+636 PPTLKKIGTYAF
-648 QNTSLTSVNIP
+648 QKTSLTSVNIP
-659 DNVETIENNA
+659 DNVETIAEYAFSNA
-669 FGRVKRLQEVHLPD
+669 RQLQEVHLPD
-683 NLTALGGSAFEY
+683 SLTSLGNYAFEE
-695 CRNLR
+695 CRSLR
-700 AVKIPSKIKVI
+700 TVKIPAKLKEIP
-711 TWYAFRDC
+711 WYAFQHC
-719 SSLQSV
+719 KSLQSV
-725 ELHDSITGFG
+725 ELHDGITGIG
-735 NESFAG
+735 DYSFNN
-741 CDLREITLPK
+741 CDLREMTLPK
-751 STTAVGNHAFE
+751 STTWVG
-762 GNANLSKV
+762 GNAFNGNTNLSKV
-770 TFNEG
+770 TLNEG
-775 LIYIGESAFQ
+775 LIDIWAEAFY

-795 STLRNIYNSAFA
+795 STLRNIRNSAFA

-814 IYLNEGL
+814 INLNEGL
-821 TRIEMYALANNK
+821 TRIEQYALANNK

-841 SLEYCAGGAFDDC
+841 SLEYCAGAAFDGC

-869 TDNGCPLTSADL
+869 TDGGCPLTVNDL
-881 TKAILYVPVWSLA
+881 TKAVLYVPVWSLS

-942 TVTNNQITDSQGNT
+942 TYTNNQITDSHNNS

-970 LAVNDFSMVLSPYAK
+970 LAVNDFSMVLSPFTK
-985 YSYKQNYYYN
+985 YIYEGGYYDYYYN
-995 ENYRHLRPTSLIVK
+995 QNYRHLRPTSLIVK

-1015 NVTINLWNATNRWQF
+1015 NVTINLWNATDRWQF

-1064 NAAAVWQNLSADDVL
+1064 NTAAVWQNLSADDVL

-1090 KPDDKNGNY
+1090 KPNDENGNNY
-1099 DAAQFTVRPL
+1099 YAAQFTVRPL
-1109 TTTVNRQQIFNADN
+1109 TTTFNRQQIFNADN

-1380 NAATVN
+1380 NAATTN

-1415 KKGIK
+1415 KKVIK

>member
-1 MCLTICGTYTPVK
+1 
-14 CPIEIIII
+14 
-22 ERTTNITFLTL
+22 
-33 THTTM
+33 M

-101 AMADS
+101 AVADS
-106 SSVVT
+106 SEVVS

-132 DAEEVVPDTIP
+132 DTEEVLPDTIP
-143 FAQLWKHNSW
+143 FAQLWKHN
-153 RSTNEKAGS
+153 RYIVYGGTEGTVEQK
-162 TTQQSW
+162 SW
-168 EIICNRPTKLT
+168 EIIARRETKLS
-179 FNYSCYNGSYGTF
+179 FSYGTADDQWNF
-192 QVTLND
+192 YTQIFIDDERVREMNGGTYNNTFSVTLTPGRHILTFKNECYGEVD
-198 STIISRGNWDSTE
+198 STTYAFISDIATE
-211 DRLYQIDLPA
+211 DAQ
-221 GRYVLKASYYTRYDN
+221 T
-236 YYDPDGLNEYCYAR
+236 
-250 ISGIAT
+250 
-256 DDVQANATAYLS
+256 NATAFVNALEGS
-268 GLADYPALKQ
+268 PPLKQ

-298 TLAATLNDVRTA
+298 TLNATLNDVRKA

-354 NYLAAF
+354 DYLAAF
-360 DALETSIAVQVSSNQ
+360 DALETSIAVQVTSNQ
-375 KIDDWAFNTDQRY
+375 SIDDWAFNTDQRY

-411 QDADVTNLVIPSTVR
+411 ENADVTDLVIPSTVR

-456 RHINDYGLS
+456 RHINDGGLS

-477 NVERMGNYIVNNCP
+477 NVERMGENIVYNCP

-505 LGSLDNNR
+505 LGSLDNNS
-513 YYDEYG
+513 YYEDGYR
-519 NSTYHYL
+519 TYHYI

-546 DYNVLIGGDEGIT
+546 DHNVLIGGDEGIT
-559 VNTGKIAAGD
+559 VSTGKIAAGD

-595 DDWSKIGQMTN
+595 DDWSKIKQMTN

-618 EIPSNAFN
+618 EIPNEAFN
-626 GRWAIDKVVL
+626 GRWAIDKVLL
-636 PPTLKKIGSYAF
+636 PPTLKKIGTYAF
-648 QNTSLTSVNIP
+648 QGTALTSVNIP
-659 DNVETIENNA
+659 DNVETIEGYAFSNA
-669 FGRVKRLQEVHLPD
+669 RQLQEVHLPD
-683 NLTALGGSAFEY
+683 SLTSLGNYAFEE
-695 CRNLR
+695 CRSLR
-700 AVKIPSKIKVI
+700 TVKIPTKLKTIPDY
-711 TWYAFRDC
+711 TFQNCR
-719 SSLQSV
+719 SLQRV
-725 ELHDSITGFG
+725 ELHDSITAF
-735 NESFAG
+735 EDYSFNN

-751 STTAVGNHAFE
+751 STTWVGGSAFR
-762 GNANLSKV
+762 GNTNLSKV
-770 TFNEG
+770 TLNEG
-775 LIYIGESAFQ
+775 LIDIWTYAFQ

-795 STLRNIYNSAFA
+795 STLRNIYSSAFA

-814 IYLNEGL
+814 INLNEGL
-821 TRIEMYALANNK
+821 TRIEVYALANNK

-841 SLEYCAGGAFDDC
+841 SLEYCAGAAFDGC

-869 TDNGCPLTSADL
+869 TDGGCPLTVNDL
-881 TKAILYVPVWSLA
+881 TKAVLYVPVWSLS
-894 EYQLATGWNQFYTFR
+894 EYQLATGWKQFYTFR

-942 TVTNNQITDSQGNT
+942 TYTNNQITDSHNNS

-970 LAVNDFSMVLSPYAK
+970 LAVNDFSMVLSPFTK
-985 YSYKQNYYYN
+985 YIYEGGYYDYYYN
-995 ENYRHLRPTSLIVK
+995 QNYRHLRPTSLIVK

-1015 NVTINLWNATNRWQF
+1015 NVTINLWNATDRWQF

-1090 KPDDKNGNY
+1090 KPNDENGNNY
-1099 DAAQFTVRPL
+1099 YAAQFTVRPL

-1221 EPASAPQRIRAAYDS
+1221 EPASAPQRIRADYDS
-1236 NTHTA
+1236 NAHTA

-1309 NGQALLGL
+1309 NGQAQLGL

-1380 NAATVN
+1380 NAATAN
-1386 EADRNDD
+1386 EADRND

-1415 KKGIK
+1415 KKVIK

>member
-1 MCLTICGTYTPVK
+1 MRK
-14 CPIEIIII
+14 
-22 ERTTNITFLTL
+22 
-33 THTTM
+33 
-38 GKTNAKMCSH
+38 
-48 KATQVL
+48 
-54 PLSKGTPAVGIASS
+54 
-68 SYFAACA
+68 
-75 RHVGALA
+75 
-82 LFGLMFCPVQVM
+82 
-94 ASRAPRL
+94 
-101 AMADS
+101 
-106 SSVVT
+106 
-111 PVLPDQGTTT
+111 
-121 PTDSI
+121 
-126 GNGGAG
+126 
-132 DAEEVVPDTIP
+132 
-143 FAQLWKHNSW
+143 
-153 RSTNEKAGS
+153 
-162 TTQQSW
+162 
-168 EIICNRPTKLT
+168 
-179 FNYSCYNGSYGTF
+179 
-192 QVTLND
+192 
-198 STIISRGNWDSTE
+198 
-211 DRLYQIDLPA
+211 
-221 GRYVLKASYYTRYDN
+221 
-236 YYDPDGLNEYCYAR
+236 
-250 ISGIAT
+250 
-256 DDVQANATAYLS
+256 
-268 GLADYPALKQ
+268 
-278 ELQTAL
+278 
-284 DNSSAAPDDEALYN
+284 
-298 TLAATLNDVRTA
+298 A

-354 NYLAAF
+354 DYLAAF
-360 DALETSIAVQVSSNQ
+360 DALETSIAVQVTSNQ
-375 KIDDWAFNTDQRY
+375 SIDDWAFNTDQRY

-411 QDADVTNLVIPSTVR
+411 ENADVTDLVIPSTVR

-456 RHINDYGLS
+456 RHINDGGLS
-465 DYRAITD
+465 YYRAITD

-477 NVERMGNYIVNNCP
+477 NVERMGENIVYNCP

-505 LGSLDNNR
+505 LGSLDNNS
-513 YYDEYG
+513 YYEDGYR
-519 NSTYHYL
+519 TYHYI

-546 DYNVLIGGDEGIT
+546 DHNVLIGGDEGIT
-559 VNTGKIAAGD
+559 VSTGKIAAGD

-595 DDWSKIGQMTN
+595 DDWSKIKQMTN

-618 EIPSNAFN
+618 EIPNEAFN
-626 GRWAIDKVVL
+626 GRWAIDKVLL
-636 PPTLKKIGSYAF
+636 PPTLKKIGAYAF
-648 QNTSLTSVNIP
+648 QGTALTSVNIP
-659 DNVETIENNA
+659 DNVETIKECAFNNA
-669 FGRVKRLQEVHLPD
+669 RQLQEVHLPD
-683 NLTALGGSAFEY
+683 SLTSLGTSAFEY
-695 CRNLR
+695 CRSLR
-700 AVKIPSKIKVI
+700 TIKIPTKLKVI
-711 TWYAFRDC
+711 PPYTFDAC
-719 SSLQSV
+719 KSLQSV

-735 NESFAG
+735 NHAFVN

-751 STTAVGNHAFE
+751 STSWVDNDAFSGNV
-762 GNANLSKV
+762 NLSKV
-770 TFNEG
+770 TLNEG
-775 LIYIGESAFQ
+775 LVNISDKAFYQ
-785 NTAIDTLNCP
+785 TAIDTLNCP
-795 STLRNIYNSAFA
+795 STLRSIRNSAFA
-807 GCRNLRQ
+807 RCNNLRQ
-814 IYLNEGL
+814 INLNEGL
-821 TRIEMYALANNK
+821 TRIESGALANNK

-841 SLEYCAGGAFDDC
+841 SLEYCAGGAFYDC

-869 TDNGCPLTSADL
+869 TDGNCPLSGTDL
-881 TKAILYVPVWSLA
+881 TKAVLYVPVWSLS
-894 EYQLATGWNQFYTFR
+894 EYQLAPGWNQFYTFR

-942 TVTNNQITDSQGNT
+942 TVTNNEITDSQGNS

-970 LAVNDFSMVLSPYAK
+970 LAVNDFSMVLSPFTK
-985 YSYKQNYYYN
+985 YIYEGGYYDYYSNESYRY
-995 ENYRHLRPTSLIVK
+995 LRPTSLIVK

-1015 NVTINLWNATNRWQF
+1015 NVTINLWNATERWQF

-1090 KPDDKNGNY
+1090 KPNDKNGNY
-1099 DAAQFTVRPL
+1099 YAAQFTVRPL

-1198 QESITFLKDG
+1198 QENITFLKDG

-1236 NTHTA
+1236 NVHTA

-1344 GTKLQL
+1344 GIKQQL

-1380 NAATVN
+1380 NAATAN

-1415 KKGIK
+1415 KKVIK

>member
-1 MCLTICGTYTPVK
+1 
-14 CPIEIIII
+14 
-22 ERTTNITFLTL
+22 
-33 THTTM
+33 M

-106 SSVVT
+106 SSVVS
-111 PVLPDQGTTT
+111 PVLPDQGTSA

-126 GNGGAG
+126 GNSGAG
-132 DAEEVVPDTIP
+132 DTDQVLPDTIP
-143 FAQLWKHNSW
+143 FAQLWKHN
-153 RSTNEKAGS
+153 RYIVYGGTEGTVEQK
-162 TTQQSW
+162 SW
-168 EIICNRPTKLT
+168 EIIARRETKLS
-179 FNYSCYNGSYGTF
+179 FSYGTADDQWNF
-192 QVTLND
+192 YTQIFIDDERVREMNGGTYNNTFSVTLTPGRHILTFKNECHGEVD
-198 STIISRGNWDSTE
+198 STTYAFISDIATE
-211 DRLYQIDLPA
+211 DAQ
-221 GRYVLKASYYTRYDN
+221 T
-236 YYDPDGLNEYCYAR
+236 
-250 ISGIAT
+250 
-256 DDVQANATAYLS
+256 NATAFVNALE
-268 GLADYPALKQ
+268 GYPPLKQ

-284 DNSSAAPDDEALYN
+284 DNYNAAPDDEALYN
-298 TLAATLNDVRTA
+298 TLAATLNDVRKA

-354 NYLAAF
+354 DYLAAF
-360 DALETSIAVQVSSNQ
+360 EALETSIAVQVSSNQ
-375 KIDDWAFNTDQRY
+375 SIDDWAFNTNQRY

-397 DQDHKVAACTGLEA
+397 DQEHKVAACSGLETEN
-411 QDADVTNLVIPSTVR
+411 ADVTDLVIPSTVR

-456 RHINDYGLS
+456 RHINDWGLS

-477 NVERMGNYIVNNCP
+477 NVERMGENIVYNCP

-505 LGSLDNNR
+505 LGSLDNNSYHEDGYR
-513 YYDEYG
+513 
-519 NSTYHYL
+519 TYHYI

-559 VNTGKIAAGD
+559 VSTGKIAAGD

-595 DDWSKIGQMTN
+595 DDWSKIKQMTN

-618 EIPSNAFN
+618 EIPSNAFS

-636 PPTLKKIGSYAF
+636 PPTLKKIGSFAF
-648 QNTSLTSVNIP
+648 QGTALTSVNIP
-659 DNVETIENNA
+659 DNVETIKECA
-669 FGRVKRLQEVHLPD
+669 FSQVRQLQEVHLPD
-683 NLTALGGSAFEY
+683 SLTSLGNYAFAE
-695 CRNLR
+695 CRSLR
-700 AVKIPSKIKVI
+700 TVKIPTKLKTIPDY
-711 TWYAFRDC
+711 TFQNCR
-719 SSLQSV
+719 SLQSV
-725 ELHDSITGFG
+725 ELHDSITAF
-735 NESFAG
+735 EDYSFNN

-751 STTAVGNHAFE
+751 STTWVGGSAFK

-770 TFNEG
+770 TLNEG
-775 LIYIGESAFQ
+775 LVDIWTYAFQ

-795 STLRNIYNSAFA
+795 STLRNIYSNAFRD
-807 GCRNLRQ
+807 CTNLRQ
-814 IYLNEGL
+814 INLNEGL
-821 TRIEMYALANNK
+821 TRIESGALANNK

-841 SLEYCAGGAFDDC
+841 SLEYCAGGAFYDC

-869 TDNGCPLTSADL
+869 TDGNCPLSGTDL
-881 TKAILYVPVWSLA
+881 TKAVLYVPVWSLS

-942 TVTNNQITDSQGNT
+942 TVTNNQITDSQNNS

-970 LAVNDFSMVLSPYAK
+970 LAVNDFSMVLAPYAK
-985 YSYKQNYYYN
+985 YAYEGGGYNYYN
-995 ENYRHLRPTSLIVK
+995 DYRYLRPTSLIVK

-1090 KPDDKNGNY
+1090 KPNDKNGNY

-1380 NAATVN
+1380 NAATAN

-1415 KKGIK
+1415 KKVIK

>member
-1 MCLTICGTYTPVK
+1 
-14 CPIEIIII
+14 
-22 ERTTNITFLTL
+22 
-33 THTTM
+33 M

-48 KATQVL
+48 KAMQVL
-54 PLSKGTPAVGIASS
+54 PLSKGTPTVGIASS

-111 PVLPDQGTTT
+111 PVQPDQGTTT

-126 GNGGAG
+126 DNGGAG
-132 DAEEVVPDTIP
+132 DTEQVLPDTIP

-153 RSTNEKAGS
+153 LSTNKEAGR

-179 FNYSCYNGSYGTF
+179 FNYACNNYNAYGTF

-198 STIISRGNWDSTE
+198 STIIRRDRWSSTE
-211 DRLYQIDLPA
+211 RELYQIDLPA
-221 GRYVLKASYYTRYDN
+221 GRHVLKASYNTRYDN
-236 YYDPDGLNEYCYAR
+236 YYDDSEGLIDYCYAA

-256 DDVQANATAYLS
+256 DDAQSNATAYL
-268 GLADYPALKQ
+268 GTLADYPALKQ

-298 TLAATLNDVRTA
+298 TLAATLNDVRKAAT
-310 VSYYP
+310 YYP

-330 GAYVDISEAVA
+330 GAYVDISEAAA

-354 NYLAAF
+354 DYLAAF
-360 DALETSIAVQVSSNQ
+360 EALETSIAVQVSSNQ
-375 KIDDWAFNTDQRY
+375 SIDDWAFNTSPQY

-397 DQDHKVAACTGLEA
+397 DKGHKVAACTGLQTEN
-411 QDADVTNLVIPSTVR
+411 ADMTDLVIPSTVR
-426 YNGVT
+426 YNNVT

-456 RHINDYGLS
+456 RHINDWGLS

-477 NVERMGNYIVNNCP
+477 NVERMGNNIVYNCP
-491 QLQRIKVNAEVPPT
+491 KLQRIKINAEVPPT
-505 LGSLDNNR
+505 LGSLDNES
-513 YYDEYG
+513 YSDERAYIKI
-519 NSTYHYL
+519 T
-526 RIVIPRESFH
+526 IPRESFH
-536 AYRLVNAWNT
+536 AYRLVSAWKT
-546 DYNVLIGGDEGIT
+546 DRTVLIGGDEGVT
-559 VNTGKIAAGD
+559 VSTGKIAAGD

-574 VEEAGY
+574 IEEASY
-580 LQEVNKLIIEGELNA
+580 LQEVNKLIIEGELNS
-595 DDWSKIGQMTN
+595 DDWSKIKQMTN

-618 EIPSNAFN
+618 EIPSYAFS
-626 GRWAIDKVVL
+626 GRWAIEKVLL
-636 PPTLKKIGSYAF
+636 PPTLKKIGTYAF
-648 QNTSLTSVNIP
+648 QKTSLTSVNIP
-659 DNVETIENNA
+659 DNVETIEVYAFSNA
-669 FGRVKRLQEVHLPD
+669 RQLQELHLPD
-683 NLTALGGSAFEY
+683 SLTSLGRYAFEE
-695 CRNLR
+695 CRSLR
-700 AVKIPSKIKVI
+700 TVKIPTKLKEIP
-711 TWYAFRDC
+711 WYAFQYC

-725 ELHDSITGFG
+725 ELHDSITGIGDYAFR
-735 NESFAG
+735 N

-751 STTAVGNHAFE
+751 STTWVGGYAFY

-770 TFNEG
+770 TLNEG
-775 LIYIGESAFQ
+775 LVDIWTYAFQ

-795 STLRNIYNSAFA
+795 PTLRNIYSNAFRD
-807 GCRNLRQ
+807 CTNLRQ
-814 IYLNEGL
+814 INLNEGL
-821 TRIEMYALANNK
+821 TRIESGALANNK

-841 SLEYCAGGAFDDC
+841 SLEYCAGGAFYDC
-854 DSLVTIEARSVMPPN
+854 DSLITIEARSVMPPN
-869 TDNGCPLTSADL
+869 TGGGCPLTGTDL
-881 TKAILYVPVWSLA
+881 TKAVLYVPVWSLA
-894 EYQLATGWNQFYTFR
+894 EYQLATGWNQFITSR

-942 TVTNNQITDSQGNT
+942 TITDNEITDSHGNT

-970 LAVNDFSMVLSPYAK
+970 LAVNDFSMVLSPCSKTTRTA
-985 YSYKQNYYYN
+985 
-995 ENYRHLRPTSLIVK
+995 LRPTSLIVK

-1090 KPDDKNGNY
+1090 KPNDKNGNGY
-1099 DAAQFTVRPL
+1099 YAAQFTVRPL

-1157 DFGAPFMV
+1157 DFEAPFLV
-1165 WNSNNQNY
+1165 WNSNNGNY

-1208 RQTDRYARTLVEE
+1208 RQTDHYARTLVEE

-1380 NAATVN
+1380 NAATAN

-1415 KKGIK
+1415 KKVIK

>member
-1 MCLTICGTYTPVK
+1 
-14 CPIEIIII
+14 
-22 ERTTNITFLTL
+22 
-33 THTTM
+33 M

-111 PVLPDQGTTT
+111 PVQPDQGTTT

-126 GNGGAG
+126 DNGGAG
-132 DAEEVVPDTIP
+132 DTDQVLPDTIP

-153 RSTNEKAGS
+153 QSTNKEAES

-179 FNYSCYNGSYGTF
+179 FNYCWNNGNSCTF
-192 QVTLND
+192 RVTLND
-198 STIISRGNWDSTE
+198 STIISKNSWTTTLGE
-211 DRLYQIDLPA
+211 HYQINLPA
-221 GRYVLKASYYTRYDN
+221 GRYVLKASLYTHYENQGDN
-236 YYDPDGLNEYCYAR
+236 YFAR
-250 ISGIAT
+250 ISDIAT
-256 DDVQANATAYLS
+256 DDAQANATAYL
-268 GLADYPALKQ
+268 GALVDYPALKQ

-284 DNSSAAPDDEALYN
+284 NNSNAAPDDEALYN
-298 TLAATLNDVRTA
+298 TLAATLNDVRKA

-360 DALETSIAVQVSSNQ
+360 EALETSIAVQVSSNQ
-375 KIDDWAFNTDQRY
+375 SIDEWAINTDQLY

-397 DQDHKVAACTGLEA
+397 DQDHKVAACTGLQTEN
-411 QDADVTNLVIPSTVR
+411 ADVTDLIIPSTVR
-426 YNGVT
+426 YNNVT

-456 RHINDYGLS
+456 RHINDWGLS

-477 NVERMGNYIVNNCP
+477 NVERMGENIVYNCP

-505 LGSLDNNR
+505 LGSLDNNS
-513 YYDEYG
+513 YYDDYDG
-519 NSTYHYL
+519 RTYRYL

-546 DYNVLIGGDEGIT
+546 DHNVLIGGDEGIT
-559 VNTGKIAAGD
+559 VSTGKIAAGD

-580 LQEVNKLIIEGELNA
+580 LQEVNKLIIEGELNS
-595 DDWSKIGQMTN
+595 DDWSKIKQMTN

-618 EIPSNAFN
+618 EIPNEAFN

-751 STTAVGNHAFE
+751 STAAVGNHAFE

-814 IYLNEGL
+814 INLNEGL
-821 TRIEMYALANNK
+821 TRIEQYALANNK

-841 SLEYCAGGAFDDC
+841 SLEYCAGAAFDGC

-869 TDNGCPLTSADL
+869 TGGGCPLTSADL

-985 YSYKQNYYYN
+985 YSYEQNYYYN

-1064 NAAAVWQNLSADDVL
+1064 NTAAVWQNLSADDVL

-1090 KPDDKNGNY
+1090 KPNDKNGSY
-1099 DAAQFTVRPL
+1099 EAAQFTVRPL

-1236 NTHTA
+1236 NAHTA

-1415 KKGIK
+1415 KKVIK

>member
-1 MCLTICGTYTPVK
+1 
-14 CPIEIIII
+14 
-22 ERTTNITFLTL
+22 
-33 THTTM
+33 M

-106 SSVVT
+106 SSVVS
-111 PVLPDQGTTT
+111 PVLPDQGTSA

-126 GNGGAG
+126 GNSGAG
-132 DAEEVVPDTIP
+132 DTDQVLPDTIP
-143 FAQLWKHNSW
+143 FAQLWKHN
-153 RSTNEKAGS
+153 RYIVYGGTEGTVEQK
-162 TTQQSW
+162 SW
-168 EIICNRPTKLT
+168 EIIARRETKLS
-179 FNYSCYNGSYGTF
+179 FSYGTADDQWNF
-192 QVTLND
+192 YTQIFIDDERVREMNGGTYNNTFSVTLTPGRHILTFKNGCYGEVD
-198 STIISRGNWDSTE
+198 STTYAFISDIATE
-211 DRLYQIDLPA
+211 DAQ
-221 GRYVLKASYYTRYDN
+221 T
-236 YYDPDGLNEYCYAR
+236 
-250 ISGIAT
+250 
-256 DDVQANATAYLS
+256 NATAFVNALE
-268 GLADYPALKQ
+268 GYPPLKQ

-284 DNSSAAPDDEALYN
+284 DNYNAAPDDEALYN
-298 TLAATLNDVRTA
+298 TLAATLNDVRKA

-341 LGRAIDVNTSTSA
+341 LGRAINVNTSTSA
-354 NYLAAF
+354 EYLAAF
-360 DALETSIAVQVSSNQ
+360 EALETSIAVQVTSNQ
-375 KIDDWAFNTDQRY
+375 KIDEWAINTDQRY

-397 DQDHKVAACTGLEA
+397 DQEHKVAACTGLEA

-505 LGSLDNNR
+505 LGSLSNDY
-513 YYDEYG
+513 YYDEFNDRG
-519 NSTYHYL
+519 RHYYK
-526 RIVIPRESFH
+526 ITIPRESFH
-536 AYRLVNAWNT
+536 AYRLVNAWTNYT
-546 DYNVLIGGDEGIT
+546 VLIGGDEGIT
-559 VNTGKIAAGD
+559 VSTGKIAAGD

-574 VEEAGY
+574 VDEAGY
-580 LQEVNKLIIEGELNA
+580 LQEVNKLIIEGELNS
-595 DDWSKIGQMTN
+595 DDWSKIKQMTN
-606 LTELDLSKALID
+606 LTEVDLSKALID
-618 EIPSNAFN
+618 EIPEGAFRD
-626 GRWAIDKVVL
+626 RWAIDKVLL
-636 PPTLKKIGSYAF
+636 PPTLKKIGPYAF
-648 QNTSLTSVNIP
+648 QRAALTSVNIP
-659 DNVETIENNA
+659 DNVETIDRTA
-669 FGRVKRLQEVHLPD
+669 FGGAKYMQEVHLPD
-683 NLTALGGSAFEY
+683 SLTSLGEGAFEY
-695 CRNLR
+695 CKSLHS
-700 AVKIPSKIKVI
+700 VKIPAKIKEI
-711 TWYAFRDC
+711 PGYALRYC
-719 SSLQSV
+719 NSLQSV
-725 ELHDSITGFG
+725 ELHDSITSIGYEAFG
-735 NESFAG
+735 NS
-741 CDLREITLPK
+741 DLREITLPK
-751 STTAVGNHAFE
+751 STTRVGNYAFKE
-762 GNANLSKV
+762 NTNLSKV
-770 TFNEG
+770 TLNEG
-775 LIYIGESAFQ
+775 LINIGDYAFQ

-795 STLRNIYNSAFA
+795 STLRSISQGAFA
-807 GCRNLRQ
+807 GCGNLRQ
-814 IYLNEGL
+814 INLNEGL
-821 TRIEMYALANNK
+821 TRIELYALANNK

-841 SLEYCAGGAFDDC
+841 SLEYCSQSAFDDC

-881 TKAILYVPVWSLA
+881 TKAVLYVPVWSLA

-942 TVTNNQITDSQGNT
+942 TVTNNQITDSQGNS

-985 YSYKQNYYYN
+985 YSYEQDSYYYN
-995 ENYRHLRPTSLIVK
+995 ENYRYLRPTSLIVK

-1090 KPDDKNGNY
+1090 KPNDKNGSY

-1236 NTHTA
+1236 NAHTA

-1364 STDRFV
+1364 CTDRFV

-1380 NAATVN
+1380 NAATAN
-1386 EADRNDD
+1386 EADHNDD

-1415 KKGIK
+1415 KKVIK

>member
-1 MCLTICGTYTPVK
+1 
-14 CPIEIIII
+14 
-22 ERTTNITFLTL
+22 
-33 THTTM
+33 M

-101 AMADS
+101 AVADS
-106 SSVVT
+106 SEVVS

-126 GNGGAG
+126 GNSGAG
-132 DAEEVVPDTIP
+132 DTDQVLPDTIP

-153 RSTNEKAGS
+153 QSTNKEAGS

-168 EIICNRPTKLT
+168 EIICSRPTKLS
-179 FNYSCYNGSYGTF
+179 FNYAYKNRYSEIH
-192 QVTLND
+192 VTLND
-198 STIISRGNWDSTE
+198 STIIRDGAWYSTE
-211 DRLYQIDLPA
+211 SRHYQIDLPA
-221 GRYVLKASYYTRYDN
+221 GRYVLKASYYTEGENPDDINNQN
-236 YYDPDGLNEYCYAR
+236 YNYAR
-250 ISGIAT
+250 ISDIAI
-256 DDVQANATAYLS
+256 DDAQANATAYLS

-284 DNSSAAPDDEALYN
+284 DNYNAAPDDEALYN
-298 TLAATLNDVRTA
+298 TLAATLNDVRKA

-354 NYLAAF
+354 DYLAAF

-375 KIDDWAFNTDQRY
+375 KIDDWAFNTNQRY

-397 DQDHKVAACTGLEA
+397 DQDHKVAACTGLEV
-411 QDADVTNLVIPSTVR
+411 QDADVTDLVIPSTVR

-456 RHINDYGLS
+456 RHINDWGLS

-477 NVERMGNYIVNNCP
+477 NVERMGENIVYNCP

-505 LGSLDNNR
+505 LGSLDNNSYHEDGYR
-513 YYDEYG
+513 
-519 NSTYHYL
+519 TYHYI

-559 VNTGKIAAGD
+559 VSTGKIAAGD

-595 DDWSKIGQMTN
+595 DDWSKIKQMTN

-618 EIPSNAFN
+618 EIPSNAFS

-636 PPTLKKIGSYAF
+636 PPTLKKIGSFAF
-648 QNTSLTSVNIP
+648 QGTALTSVNIP
-659 DNVETIENNA
+659 DNVETIKECA
-669 FGRVKRLQEVHLPD
+669 FSQVRQLQEVHLPD
-683 NLTALGGSAFEY
+683 SLTSLGNYAFAE
-695 CRNLR
+695 CRSLR
-700 AVKIPSKIKVI
+700 TVKIPTKLKTIPDY
-711 TWYAFRDC
+711 TFQNCR
-719 SSLQSV
+719 SLQSV
-725 ELHDSITGFG
+725 ELHDSITAF
-735 NESFAG
+735 EDYSFNN

-751 STTAVGNHAFE
+751 STTWVGGSAFK

-770 TFNEG
+770 TLNEG
-775 LIYIGESAFQ
+775 LVDIWTYAFQ

-795 STLRNIYNSAFA
+795 STLRNIYSNAFRD
-807 GCRNLRQ
+807 CTNLRQ
-814 IYLNEGL
+814 INLNEGL
-821 TRIEMYALANNK
+821 TRIESGALANNK

-841 SLEYCAGGAFDDC
+841 SLEYCAGGAFYDC

-869 TDNGCPLTSADL
+869 TDGNCPLSGTDL
-881 TKAILYVPVWSLA
+881 TKAVLYVPVWSLS

-942 TVTNNQITDSQGNT
+942 TVTNNQITDSQNNS

-970 LAVNDFSMVLSPYAK
+970 LAVNDFSMVLAPYAK
-985 YSYKQNYYYN
+985 YAYEGGGYNYYN
-995 ENYRHLRPTSLIVK
+995 DYRYLRPTSLIVK

-1165 WNSNNQNY
+1165 WNSYNQNY

-1198 QESITFLKDG
+1198 QENITFLKDG

-1380 NAATVN
+1380 NAATTN

-1415 KKGIK
+1415 KKVIK

>member
-1 MCLTICGTYTPVK
+1 
-14 CPIEIIII
+14 
-22 ERTTNITFLTL
+22 
-33 THTTM
+33 M

-101 AMADS
+101 AVADS
-106 SSVVT
+106 SEVVS
-111 PVLPDQGTTT
+111 PVLPDQGTTA

-132 DAEEVVPDTIP
+132 DTEEVLPDTIP
-143 FAQLWKHNSW
+143 FAQLWKHN
-153 RSTNEKAGS
+153 RYIVYGGTEGTVEQK
-162 TTQQSW
+162 SW
-168 EIICNRPTKLT
+168 EIIARRETKLS
-179 FNYSCYNGSYGTF
+179 FSYGTADDQWNF
-192 QVTLND
+192 YTQIFIDDERVREMNGGTYNNTFSVTLTPGRHILTFKNECYGEVD
-198 STIISRGNWDSTE
+198 STTYAFISDIATE
-211 DRLYQIDLPA
+211 DAQ
-221 GRYVLKASYYTRYDN
+221 T
-236 YYDPDGLNEYCYAR
+236 
-250 ISGIAT
+250 
-256 DDVQANATAYLS
+256 NATAFVNALE
-268 GLADYPALKQ
+268 GYPPLKQ

-284 DNSSAAPDDEALYN
+284 DNSNAAPDDEALYN
-298 TLAATLNDVRTA
+298 TLAATLNDVRKA

-360 DALETSIAVQVSSNQ
+360 EALETSIAIQVTSEQS
-375 KIDDWAFNTDQRY
+375 IDDWAFNTSQRY

-411 QDADVTNLVIPSTVR
+411 RDVEIEDLVIPSTVR
-426 YNGVT
+426 YNDVT

-441 YNQNKVRTLTLPRTL
+441 YDQNKVRTLTLPRTL
-456 RHINDYGLS
+456 RHINNDGLS

-477 NVERMGNYIVNNCP
+477 NVERMGHNVVYNCP
-491 QLQRIKVNAEVPPT
+491 QLRRIKVNAEVPPT
-505 LGSLDNNR
+505 LESLN
-513 YYDEYG
+513 DEY
-519 NSTYHYL
+519 YYY
-526 RIVIPRESFH
+526 RIIIPRESFH
-536 AYRLVNAWNT
+536 AYRLVNAWNNRT
-546 DYNVLIGGDEGIT
+546 VLIGGDEGVT
-559 VNTGKIAAGD
+559 VSTGKIAAGD

-574 VEEAGY
+574 IEEAGY
-580 LQEVNKLIIEGELNA
+580 LQEVNKLIIEGELNV
-595 DDWSKIGQMTN
+595 DDWSKIKQMTN

-618 EIPSNAFN
+618 EIPNEAFN
-626 GRWAIDKVVL
+626 GRWAIDKVLL
-636 PPTLKKIGSYAF
+636 PPTLKKIGTYAF
-648 QNTSLTSVNIP
+648 QGTALTSVNIP
-659 DNVETIENNA
+659 DNVETIEGYAFSNA
-669 FGRVKRLQEVHLPD
+669 RQLQEVHLPD
-683 NLTALGGSAFEY
+683 SLTSLGRYAFSA
-695 CRNLR
+695 CRSLR
-700 AVKIPSKIKVI
+700 TVKIPTKLKEIP
-711 TWYAFRDC
+711 WYAFDGC
-719 SSLQSV
+719 KSLQSV
-725 ELHDSITGFG
+725 ELHDSITGIG
-735 NESFAG
+735 DYSFRN
-741 CDLREITLPK
+741 CNLREITLPK
-751 STTAVGNHAFE
+751 STTWVGGYAFN
-762 GNANLSKV
+762 GNSNLSKV
-770 TFNEG
+770 TLNEG
-775 LIYIGESAFQ
+775 LIDIWAYAFQ
-785 NTAIDTLNCP
+785 DTAIDTLNCP
-795 STLRNIYNSAFA
+795 STLRNIYNAAFA

-814 IYLNEGL
+814 INLNEGL
-821 TRIEMYALANNK
+821 TRIEQYALANNK

-869 TDNGCPLTSADL
+869 TGSGCPLTNSDL
-881 TKAILYVPVWSLA
+881 TKAVLYVPVWSLA

-942 TVTNNQITDSQGNT
+942 TVTNNQITDSHDNT

-970 LAVNDFSMVLSPYAK
+970 LAVNDFSMVLAPYAK

-1236 NTHTA
+1236 NAHTA

-1380 NAATVN
+1380 NAATAN
-1386 EADRNDD
+1386 EADHNDD
-1393 TYTLDGRKVNN
+1393 TYTLDGRKVNT

-1415 KKGIK
+1415 KKVIK

>member
-1 MCLTICGTYTPVK
+1 
-14 CPIEIIII
+14 
-22 ERTTNITFLTL
+22 
-33 THTTM
+33 M
-38 GKTNAKMCSH
+38 GKTNAKMQGH
-48 KATQVL
+48 KAVHVL

-94 ASRAPRL
+94 ASRAPRI
-101 AMADS
+101 AIADS
-106 SSVVT
+106 SEVVS
-111 PVLPDQGTTT
+111 PVLPDQGTTAPT
-121 PTDSI
+121 DSIGNGGTVLPDQGTTAPTDSI

-132 DAEEVVPDTIP
+132 DTEEVLPDTIP
-143 FAQLWKHNSW
+143 FAQLLMHNNW
-153 RSTNEKAGS
+153 QSTNIEDGS
-162 TTQQSW
+162 TTRQSW

-179 FNYSCYNGSYGTF
+179 FNYACQNYNARGLF

-198 STIISRGNWDSTE
+198 SVIISRSRWDSTDGE
-211 DRLYQIDLPA
+211 AYQIDLPV
-221 GRYVLKASYYTRYDN
+221 GRYVLKASYHIN
-236 YYDPDGLNEYCYAR
+236 YYDENCYAR

-256 DDVQANATAYLS
+256 DDAQSNATAYL
-268 GLADYPALKQ
+268 GALADYPALKQ

-298 TLAATLNDVRTA
+298 TLVTTLNDVRKA

-341 LGRAIDVNTSTSA
+341 LGRAIDVNASTSA
-354 NYLAAF
+354 DYLAAF

-375 KIDDWAFNTDQRY
+375 SIDDWAFNTDQRY
-388 TIDNMGYYL
+388 IIDKMLYYL
-397 DQDHKVAACTGLEA
+397 DQDHKVAACAGPQSTDIEIE
-411 QDADVTNLVIPSTVR
+411 DLVIPSTVR
-426 YNGVT
+426 YNDVT

-477 NVERMGNYIVNNCP
+477 NVERMGNDVVYNCP
-491 QLQRIKVNAEVPPT
+491 QLRRIKVNAEVPPT
-505 LGSLDNNR
+505 LGSLNHE
-513 YYDEYG
+513 YYY
-519 NSTYHYL
+519 Y
-526 RIVIPRESFH
+526 RITIPRESFH
-536 AYRLVNAWNT
+536 AYRLVNAWTNRT
-546 DYNVLIGGDEGIT
+546 VLIGGDEGIT
-559 VNTGKIAAGD
+559 INTGKLAAGD

-574 VEEAGY
+574 VDEAGY

-595 DDWSKIGQMTN
+595 DDWSNITQMTN
-606 LTELDLSKALID
+606 LTEVDLSKALID
-618 EIPSNAFN
+618 EIPSYAFN
-626 GRWAIDKVVL
+626 ERWAIDKVVL
-636 PPTLKKIGSYAF
+636 PPTLKKIGTYAF
-648 QNTSLTSVNIP
+648 QETALTSVNIP
-659 DNVETIENNA
+659 DNVETIEESA
-669 FGRVKRLQEVHLPD
+669 FSQARQLQEVHLPD
-683 NLTALGGSAFEY
+683 SLTSLGRHAFEE

-700 AVKIPSKIKVI
+700 TVKIPTKLKEIP
-711 TWYAFRDC
+711 WYTFDGC
-719 SSLQSV
+719 NSLQSV
-725 ELHDSITGFG
+725 ELHDSITGIGDYAFR
-735 NESFAG
+735 N

-751 STTAVGNHAFE
+751 STTWIGGYAFYGN
-762 GNANLSKV
+762 GNLSKV
-770 TFNEG
+770 TLNEG
-775 LIYIGESAFQ
+775 LVDIWAYAFQ

-814 IYLNEGL
+814 INLNEGL
-821 TRIEMYALANNK
+821 TRIEVYALANNK

-841 SLEYCAGGAFDDC
+841 SLEFCSQSAFDDC

-869 TDNGCPLTSADL
+869 TDSGCPLTGTDL
-881 TKAILYVPVWSLA
+881 TKAVLYVPVWSLA

-942 TVTNNQITDSQGNT
+942 TVTNNQITDSQGNS

-985 YSYKQNYYYN
+985 YSYERNYYYN
-995 ENYRHLRPTSLIVK
+995 ESYRYLRPTSLIVK

-1157 DFGAPFMV
+1157 DFEAPFMV

-1198 QESITFLKDG
+1198 QENITFLKDG

-1236 NTHTA
+1236 NSHTA

-1281 FTGTEPAVSQIFTIN
+1281 FTGTEPTVSQIFTIN

-1330 NQPDGQVTLEDRLT
+1330 NQPDGQITLEDRLT
-1344 GTKLQL
+1344 GTKQQL

-1380 NAATVN
+1380 NAATTN

-1415 KKGIK
+1415 KKVIK

>member
-1 MCLTICGTYTPVK
+1 
-14 CPIEIIII
+14 
-22 ERTTNITFLTL
+22 
-33 THTTM
+33 M
-38 GKTNAKMCSH
+38 GKTNAKMQGH
-48 KATQVL
+48 KAVHVL

-94 ASRAPRL
+94 ASRAPRI
-101 AMADS
+101 AVADS
-106 SSVVT
+106 SEVVS
-111 PVLPDQGTTT
+111 PVLPDQGTTA

-153 RSTNEKAGS
+153 QSTNKEAGS

-168 EIICNRPTKLT
+168 EIICSRPTKLS
-179 FNYSCYNGSYGTF
+179 FNYAYKNRYSEIH
-192 QVTLND
+192 VTLND
-198 STIISRGNWDSTE
+198 STIIRDGAWYSTE
-211 DRLYQIDLPA
+211 SRHYQIDLPA
-221 GRYVLKASYYTRYDN
+221 GRYVLKASYYTEGENPDDINNQN
-236 YYDPDGLNEYCYAR
+236 YNYAR
-250 ISGIAT
+250 ISSIAT
-256 DDVQANATAYLS
+256 DDAQANATAYLS
-268 GLADYPALKQ
+268 GLADYPGLKQ

-284 DNSSAAPDDEALYN
+284 DNYNAAPDDEALYN
-298 TLAATLNDVRTA
+298 TLAATLNDVRKA

-354 NYLAAF
+354 DYLAAF
-360 DALETSIAVQVSSNQ
+360 EALETSIAVQVSSNQ
-375 KIDDWAFNTDQRY
+375 SIDDWAINTDQLY

-397 DQDHKVAACTGLEA
+397 DQEHKVAACTGPQIE
-411 QDADVTNLVIPSTVR
+411 DADVTDLVIPSTVR
-426 YNGVT
+426 YNDVT

-456 RHINDYGLS
+456 RHINDWGLS

-477 NVERMGNYIVNNCP
+477 NVERMGNNIVYNCP
-491 QLQRIKVNAEVPPT
+491 KLQRIKVNAEVPPT
-505 LGSLDNNR
+505 LGSLDNNS
-513 YYDEYG
+513 YYDEYDG
-519 NSTYHYL
+519 RTYHYL

-536 AYRLVNAWNT
+536 AYRLVSAWKT
-546 DYNVLIGGDEGIT
+546 DRTVLIGGDEGVT
-559 VNTGKIAAGD
+559 VSTGKIAAGD

-574 VEEAGY
+574 IEEAGY

-595 DDWSKIGQMTN
+595 DDWSNITQMTN

-618 EIPSNAFN
+618 EIPSEAFN

-636 PPTLKKIGSYAF
+636 PPTLRKIGSCAF
-648 QNTSLTSVNIP
+648 QRTALTSVNIP
-659 DNVETIENNA
+659 DNVETIEENA
-669 FGRVKRLQEVHLPD
+669 FSQAKQLQEVHLPD
-683 NLTALGGSAFEY
+683 SLTSLGNSAFAG
-695 CRNLR
+695 CRSLR
-700 AVKIPSKIKVI
+700 AVKIPTKLKMVPPY
-711 TWYAFRDC
+711 TFQGC
-719 SSLQSV
+719 KSLQSV

-735 NESFAG
+735 NYAFEDCG
-741 CDLREITLPK
+741 LREITLPK
-751 STTAVGNHAFE
+751 STSWVGSSAFSV
-762 GNANLSKV
+762 NVNLSKV
-770 TFNEG
+770 TLNEG
-775 LIYIGESAFQ
+775 LVSISDGAFCQ
-785 NTAIDTLNCP
+785 AAIDTLNCP
-795 STLRNIYNSAFA
+795 STLRNIYNAAFA

-814 IYLNEGL
+814 INLNEGL
-821 TRIEMYALANNK
+821 TRIEVYALANNK

-869 TDNGCPLTSADL
+869 TGSGCPLTSSDL
-881 TKAILYVPVWSLA
+881 TKAVLYVPVWSLA

-942 TVTNNQITDSQGNT
+942 TVTNNQITDSHDNT

-970 LAVNDFSMVLSPYAK
+970 LAVNDFSMVLAPYAK
-985 YSYKQNYYYN
+985 YAYKQNYYYN

-1380 NAATVN
+1380 NAATTN

-1415 KKGIK
+1415 KKVIK

>member
-1 MCLTICGTYTPVK
+1 
-14 CPIEIIII
+14 
-22 ERTTNITFLTL
+22 
-33 THTTM
+33 M
-38 GKTNAKMCSH
+38 GKTNAKMQGH
-48 KATQVL
+48 KAVHVL

-106 SSVVT
+106 SSVVS

-126 GNGGAG
+126 GNSGAG
-132 DAEEVVPDTIP
+132 DTDQVLPDTIP

-153 RSTNEKAGS
+153 LSTNEVAGS

-179 FNYSCYNGSYGTF
+179 FNYACQNYGARGIF
-192 QVTLND
+192 EVTLND
-198 STIISRGNWDSTE
+198 SVIINRTRWDSTDGE
-211 DRLYQIDLPA
+211 AYQIDLPV
-221 GRYVLKASYYTRYDN
+221 GRYVLKASYYIN
-236 YYDPDGLNEYCYAR
+236 YYDENCYAR

-256 DDVQANATAYLS
+256 DDVQANATAYL
-268 GLADYPALKQ
+268 GALADYPALKQ

-284 DNSSAAPDDEALYN
+284 DNSSAAPNDEALYN
-298 TLAATLNDVRTA
+298 TLAATLNDVRKAAT
-310 VSYYP
+310 YYP

-341 LGRAIDVNTSTSA
+341 LGRAIDVNASTSA
-354 NYLAAF
+354 EYLAAF
-360 DALETSIAVQVSSNQ
+360 EALETSIAVQVTSDQS
-375 KIDDWAFNTDQRY
+375 IDDWAFNTNQRY

-397 DQDHKVAACTGLEA
+397 DQEHKVAACTGLQIE
-411 QDADVTNLVIPSTVR
+411 DVDVTDLVIPSTVR
-426 YNGVT
+426 YNDVT

-456 RHINDYGLS
+456 RHINDKGLS

-477 NVERMGNYIVNNCP
+477 NVERMGKNVVYNCP
-491 QLQRIKVNAEVPPT
+491 QLRRIKVNAEVPPT
-505 LGSLDNNR
+505 LGSLSSDYYYHDEFLNR
-513 YYDEYG
+513 DHLYYKI
-519 NSTYHYL
+519 T
-526 RIVIPRESFH
+526 IPRESFH
-536 AYRLVNAWNT
+536 AYRLVNAWTNYT
-546 DYNVLIGGDEGIT
+546 VLIGGDEGVT
-559 VNTGKIAAGD
+559 VSTGKIAAGD

-574 VEEAGY
+574 IDEAGY

-595 DDWSKIGQMTN
+595 DDWSKITQMTN
-606 LTELDLSKALID
+606 LTEVDLSKALID
-618 EIPSNAFN
+618 EIPNAAFRD
-626 GRWAIDKVVL
+626 RWAINKVVL
-636 PPTLKKIGSYAF
+636 PPTLKKIGSNAF
-648 QNTSLTSVNIP
+648 QRAALTSVNIP
-659 DNVETIENNA
+659 DNVETIEDCA
-669 FGRVKRLQEVHLPD
+669 FGGAGYMQEVHLPD
-683 NLTALGGSAFEY
+683 SLTSLGGSAFEY

-711 TWYAFRDC
+711 TWYAFRYCD
-719 SSLQSV
+719 SLQSV

-814 IYLNEGL
+814 INLNEGL
-821 TRIEMYALANNK
+821 TRIETYALANNK

-881 TKAILYVPVWSLA
+881 TKAVLYVPVWSLA

-932 DPDYRPDIEL
+932 APDYRPDIEL
-942 TVTNNQITDSQGNT
+942 TVTNNQITDSQNNS

-970 LAVNDFSMVLSPYAK
+970 LAVNDFSMVLAPYAK
-985 YSYKQNYYYN
+985 YAYEGGGYNYYN
-995 ENYRHLRPTSLIVK
+995 DYRYLRPTSLIVK

-1064 NAAAVWQNLSADDVL
+1064 NAAAVWQNLTADDVL

-1090 KPDDKNGNY
+1090 KPNDKNGSY

-1123 RTVALE
+1123 RTVVLE

-1157 DFGAPFMV
+1157 DFEAPFMV
-1165 WNSNNQNY
+1165 WNSYNGNY
-1173 EAYSPVDDSY
+1173 EAYSPIDDSY

-1236 NTHTA
+1236 NSHTA

-1250 LAKDGQQADRT
+1250 LAKDGQQTDRT

-1281 FTGTEPAVSQIFTIN
+1281 FTGTEPTVSQIFTIN

-1344 GTKLQL
+1344 GTKQQL

-1380 NAATVN
+1380 NAATTN

-1415 KKGIK
+1415 KKVIK

>member
-1 MCLTICGTYTPVK
+1 MYLKICGTYTPVK

-101 AMADS
+101 AVADS
-106 SSVVT
+106 SEVVS

-132 DAEEVVPDTIP
+132 DTEEVLPDTIP
-143 FAQLWKHNSW
+143 FAQLWKHN
-153 RSTNEKAGS
+153 RYIVYGS
-162 TTQQSW
+162 TEGTVEQKSW
-168 EIICNRPTKLT
+168 EIIARRETKLS
-179 FNYSCYNGSYGTF
+179 FSYGTADDQWNF
-192 QVTLND
+192 YTQIFIDDERVREMNGGTYNNTFSVTLTPGRHILTFKNECYGEVD
-198 STIISRGNWDSTE
+198 STTYAFISDIATE
-211 DRLYQIDLPA
+211 DAQ
-221 GRYVLKASYYTRYDN
+221 T
-236 YYDPDGLNEYCYAR
+236 
-250 ISGIAT
+250 
-256 DDVQANATAYLS
+256 NATAFVNALE
-268 GLADYPALKQ
+268 GYPPLKQ

-284 DNSSAAPDDEALYN
+284 DNYNAAPDDEALYN
-298 TLAATLNDVRTA
+298 TLAATLNDVRKA

-354 NYLAAF
+354 DYLAAF
-360 DALETSIAVQVSSNQ
+360 DALETSIAVQVTSNQ
-375 KIDDWAFNTDQRY
+375 SIDDWAFNTDQRY

-411 QDADVTNLVIPSTVR
+411 ENADVTDLVIPSTVR

-456 RHINDYGLS
+456 RHINDGGLS

-477 NVERMGNYIVNNCP
+477 NVERMGNEIVGNCP

-505 LGSLDNNR
+505 LGSLDNNS
-513 YYDEYG
+513 YYEDGYR
-519 NSTYHYL
+519 TYHYI

-546 DYNVLIGGDEGIT
+546 DHNVLIGGDEGIT
-559 VNTGKIAAGD
+559 VSTGKIAAGD

-595 DDWSKIGQMTN
+595 DDWSKIKQMTN

-618 EIPSNAFN
+618 EIPSNAFS

-636 PPTLKKIGSYAF
+636 PPTLKKIGSFAF
-648 QNTSLTSVNIP
+648 QGTALTSVNIP
-659 DNVETIENNA
+659 DNVETIKECA
-669 FGRVKRLQEVHLPD
+669 FSQVRQLQEVHLPD
-683 NLTALGGSAFEY
+683 SLTSLGNYAFAE
-695 CRNLR
+695 CRSLR
-700 AVKIPSKIKVI
+700 TVKIPTKLKTIPDY
-711 TWYAFRDC
+711 TFQNCR
-719 SSLQSV
+719 SLQSV
-725 ELHDSITGFG
+725 ELHDSITAF
-735 NESFAG
+735 EDYSFNN

-751 STTAVGNHAFE
+751 STTWVGGSAFK

-770 TFNEG
+770 TLNEG
-775 LIYIGESAFQ
+775 LVDIWTYAFQ

-795 STLRNIYNSAFA
+795 STLRNIYSNAFRD
-807 GCRNLRQ
+807 CTNLRQ
-814 IYLNEGL
+814 INLNEGL
-821 TRIEMYALANNK
+821 TRIESGALANNK

-841 SLEYCAGGAFDDC
+841 SLEYCAGGAFYDC

-869 TDNGCPLTSADL
+869 TDGNCPLSGTDL
-881 TKAILYVPVWSLA
+881 TKAVLYVPVWSLS

-942 TVTNNQITDSQGNT
+942 TVTNNQITDSQNNS

-970 LAVNDFSMVLSPYAK
+970 LAVNDFSMVLAPYAK
-985 YSYKQNYYYN
+985 YAYEGGGYNYYN
-995 ENYRHLRPTSLIVK
+995 DYRYLRPTSLIVK

-1090 KPDDKNGNY
+1090 KPNDKNGNY

-1236 NTHTA
+1236 NAHTA

-1344 GTKLQL
+1344 GTRLQL

-1380 NAATVN
+1380 NAATAN
-1386 EADRNDD
+1386 EADHNDD

-1415 KKGIK
+1415 KKVLK

>member
-1 MCLTICGTYTPVK
+1 
-14 CPIEIIII
+14 
-22 ERTTNITFLTL
+22 
-33 THTTM
+33 M

-101 AMADS
+101 AVADS
-106 SSVVT
+106 SEVVS

-126 GNGGAG
+126 GNSGAG
-132 DAEEVVPDTIP
+132 DTDQVLPDTIP

-153 RSTNEKAGS
+153 QSTNKEAGS

-168 EIICNRPTKLT
+168 EIICSRPTKLS
-179 FNYSCYNGSYGTF
+179 FNYAYKNRYSEIH
-192 QVTLND
+192 VTLND
-198 STIISRGNWDSTE
+198 STIIRDGAWYSTE
-211 DRLYQIDLPA
+211 SRHYQIDLPA
-221 GRYVLKASYYTRYDN
+221 GRYVLKASYYTEGENPDDINNQN
-236 YYDPDGLNEYCYAR
+236 YNYAR
-250 ISGIAT
+250 ISDIAI
-256 DDVQANATAYLS
+256 DDAQANATAYLS

-298 TLAATLNDVRTA
+298 TLAATLNDVRKA

-354 NYLAAF
+354 DYLAAF

-375 KIDDWAFNTDQRY
+375 SIDDWAFNTNQLY

-397 DQDHKVAACTGLEA
+397 DQEHKVAACTGLQTEN
-411 QDADVTNLVIPSTVR
+411 ADVTDLVIPSTVR
-426 YNGVT
+426 YNDVT

-441 YNQNKVRTLTLPRTL
+441 NDQNKVRTLTLPRTL

-472 LEIPA
+472 IEIPA
-477 NVERMGNYIVNNCP
+477 NVERMGNYIVEDCP

-505 LGSLDNNR
+505 LESLGGDSYYEDGYATDR
-513 YYDEYG
+513 Y
-519 NSTYHYL
+519 
-526 RIVIPRESFH
+526 IKIIIPRESFH
-536 AYRLVNAWNT
+536 AYRLVSAWNT
-546 DYNVLIGGDEGIT
+546 DHNVLIGGDEGVT
-559 VNTGKIAAGD
+559 VSTGKIAAGD

-574 VEEAGY
+574 IEEAGY

-595 DDWSKIGQMTN
+595 DDWSKIKQMTN

-618 EIPSNAFN
+618 EIPSYAFN
-626 GRWAIDKVVL
+626 ERWAIDKVVL
-636 PPTLKKIGSYAF
+636 PPTLKKIGSCAF
-648 QNTSLTSVNIP
+648 QRTSLTSVNIP
-659 DNVETIENNA
+659 DNVETIEENA
-669 FGRVKRLQEVHLPD
+669 FSQVRQLQEVHLPD
-683 NLTALGGSAFEY
+683 SLTSLGRYAFEK
-695 CRNLR
+695 CRSLR
-700 AVKIPSKIKVI
+700 TVKIPTKLKEIP
-711 TWYAFRDC
+711 WYTFDGC
-719 SSLQSV
+719 NSLQSV
-725 ELHDSITGFG
+725 ELHDSITGIG
-735 NESFAG
+735 DYSFRN
-741 CDLREITLPK
+741 CNLREITLPK
-751 STTAVGNHAFE
+751 STTWVGGSAFE
-762 GNANLSKV
+762 ENANLSKV
-770 TFNEG
+770 TLNEG
-775 LIYIGESAFQ
+775 LIDIWASAFQ
-785 NTAIDTLNCP
+785 DTAIDTLNCP

-807 GCRNLRQ
+807 RCNNLRQ
-814 IYLNEGL
+814 INLNEGL
-821 TRIEMYALANNK
+821 TRIEVYALADNM

-841 SLEYCAGGAFDDC
+841 SLEYCAGAAFSNC
-854 DSLVTIEARSVMPPN
+854 NSLVTIEARSVMPPN
-869 TDNGCPLTSADL
+869 TGGGCPLTVNDL
-881 TKAILYVPVWSLA
+881 TKAVLYVPVWSLS

-942 TVTNNQITDSQGNT
+942 TVTNNEITDSHDNR

-970 LAVNDFSMVLSPYAK
+970 LAVNDFSMVLAPYAK
-985 YSYKQNYYYN
+985 YAYEGGGYNYYN
-995 ENYRHLRPTSLIVK
+995 DYRYLRPTCLIVK

-1015 NVTINLWNATNRWQF
+1015 NVTINLWNATERWQF

-1064 NAAAVWQNLSADDVL
+1064 NTAAVWQNLSADDVL

-1090 KPDDKNGNY
+1090 KPNDGNNY
-1099 DAAQFTVRPL
+1099 YEAAQFTVRPL

-1236 NTHTA
+1236 NAHTA

-1380 NAATVN
+1380 NAATAN
-1386 EADRNDD
+1386 EADHNDD

-1415 KKGIK
+1415 KKVIK

>member
-1 MCLTICGTYTPVK
+1 
-14 CPIEIIII
+14 
-22 ERTTNITFLTL
+22 
-33 THTTM
+33 M

-101 AMADS
+101 AVADS
-106 SSVVT
+106 SEVVS

-126 GNGGAG
+126 DNGGTG
-132 DAEEVVPDTIP
+132 DTEEVLPDTIP

-153 RSTNEKAGS
+153 QSTNKEAES

-179 FNYSCYNGSYGTF
+179 FNYCWNNGNSCTF
-192 QVTLND
+192 RVTLND
-198 STIISRGNWDSTE
+198 STIISKNSWTTTLGE
-211 DRLYQIDLPA
+211 HYQINLPA
-221 GRYVLKASYYTRYDN
+221 GRYVLKASLYTHYENQGDN
-236 YYDPDGLNEYCYAR
+236 YFAR
-250 ISGIAT
+250 ISDIAT
-256 DDVQANATAYLS
+256 DDAQANATAYL
-268 GLADYPALKQ
+268 GALADYPALKQ

-298 TLAATLNDVRTA
+298 TLAATLNDVRKA

-354 NYLAAF
+354 DYLAAF
-360 DALETSIAVQVSSNQ
+360 EALETSIAVQVSSNQ
-375 KIDDWAFNTDQRY
+375 KIDDWAINTDQRY

-397 DQDHKVAACTGLEA
+397 DQEHKVAACTGLQV

-785 NTAIDTLNCP
+785 NTVIDTLNCP

-807 GCRNLRQ
+807 GCRNLSQ
-814 IYLNEGL
+814 INLNEGL
-821 TRIEMYALANNK
+821 TRIEVYALANNK

-841 SLEYCAGGAFDDC
+841 SLEYCSQSAFDDC

-869 TDNGCPLTSADL
+869 TDNGCPLSSTDL
-881 TKAILYVPVWSLA
+881 TKAVLYVPVWSLA

-1090 KPDDKNGNY
+1090 KPNDKNGNY

-1236 NTHTA
+1236 NAHTA

-1380 NAATVN
+1380 NAATAN

-1415 KKGIK
+1415 KKVIK

>member
-1 MCLTICGTYTPVK
+1 
-14 CPIEIIII
+14 
-22 ERTTNITFLTL
+22 
-33 THTTM
+33 M

-101 AMADS
+101 AVADS
-106 SSVVT
+106 SEVVS

-126 GNGGAG
+126 DNGGAG
-132 DAEEVVPDTIP
+132 DTEEVLPDTIP
-143 FAQLWKHNSW
+143 FAQLWKHN
-153 RSTNEKAGS
+153 RYIVYGGTEGTVEQK
-162 TTQQSW
+162 SW
-168 EIICNRPTKLT
+168 EIIARRETKLS
-179 FNYSCYNGSYGTF
+179 FSYGTADDQWNF
-192 QVTLND
+192 YTQIFIDDERVREMNGGTYNNTFSVTLTPGRHILTFKNGCYGEVD
-198 STIISRGNWDSTE
+198 STTYAFISDIATE
-211 DRLYQIDLPA
+211 DAQ
-221 GRYVLKASYYTRYDN
+221 T
-236 YYDPDGLNEYCYAR
+236 
-250 ISGIAT
+250 
-256 DDVQANATAYLS
+256 NATAFVNALE
-268 GLADYPALKQ
+268 GYPPLKQ

-284 DNSSAAPDDEALYN
+284 DNYNAAPDDEALYN
-298 TLAATLNDVRTA
+298 TLAATLNDVRKA

-354 NYLAAF
+354 DYLAAF

-375 KIDDWAFNTDQRY
+375 KIDDWAFNTNQRY

-397 DQDHKVAACTGLEA
+397 DQDHKVAACTGLEV
-411 QDADVTNLVIPSTVR
+411 QDADVTDLVIPSTVR

-456 RHINDYGLS
+456 RHINDWGLS

-477 NVERMGNYIVNNCP
+477 NVERMGENIVYNCP

-505 LGSLDNNR
+505 LGSLDNNSYHEDGYR
-513 YYDEYG
+513 
-519 NSTYHYL
+519 TYHYI

-559 VNTGKIAAGD
+559 VSTGKIAAGD

-595 DDWSKIGQMTN
+595 DDWSKIKQMTN

-618 EIPSNAFN
+618 EIPSNAFS

-636 PPTLKKIGSYAF
+636 PPTLKKIGTYAF
-648 QNTSLTSVNIP
+648 ASTSLTSVNIP
-659 DNVETIENNA
+659 DNVEAIEQYA
-669 FGRVKRLQEVHLPD
+669 FSQVKQLQEVHLPD
-683 NLTALGGSAFEY
+683 SLTSLGRYAFEK
-695 CRNLR
+695 CRSLR
-700 AVKIPSKIKVI
+700 TVKIPTKLKEIP
-711 TWYAFRDC
+711 WYAFDGC
-719 SSLQSV
+719 KSLQSV
-725 ELHDSITGFG
+725 ELHDSITSFG
-735 NESFAG
+735 DYSFRS

-751 STTAVGNHAFE
+751 STTWVGGSAFN

-770 TFNEG
+770 TLNEG
-775 LIYIGESAFQ
+775 LVDIWTYAFQ

-795 STLRNIYNSAFA
+795 STLRNIYSNAFRD
-807 GCRNLRQ
+807 CTNLRQ
-814 IYLNEGL
+814 INLNEGL
-821 TRIEMYALANNK
+821 TRIESGALANNK

-841 SLEYCAGGAFDDC
+841 SLEYCAGGAFYDC

-869 TDNGCPLTSADL
+869 TDGNCPLSGTDL
-881 TKAILYVPVWSLA
+881 TKAVLYVPVWSLS

-942 TVTNNQITDSQGNT
+942 TVTNNQITDSQNNS

-970 LAVNDFSMVLSPYAK
+970 LAVNDFSMVLAPYAK
-985 YSYKQNYYYN
+985 YAYEGGGYNYYN
-995 ENYRHLRPTSLIVK
+995 DYRYLRPTSLIVK

-1090 KPDDKNGNY
+1090 KPNDKNGNY

-1165 WNSNNQNY
+1165 WNSYNGNY

-1236 NTHTA
+1236 NAHTA

-1380 NAATVN
+1380 NAATAN

-1415 KKGIK
+1415 KKVIK

>member
-1 MCLTICGTYTPVK
+1 
-14 CPIEIIII
+14 
-22 ERTTNITFLTL
+22 
-33 THTTM
+33 M

-111 PVLPDQGTTT
+111 PVQPDQGTTA

-126 GNGGAG
+126 DNGGAG
-132 DAEEVVPDTIP
+132 DTEQVLPDTIP
-143 FAQLWKHNSW
+143 FAQLWKHNNW
-153 RSTNEKAGS
+153 QSTNEAAES

-168 EIICNRPTKLT
+168 EIICNRPTKLF
-179 FNYSCYNGSYGTF
+179 FNYACNNNSSSSF

-198 STIISRGNWDSTE
+198 STIIGRGGWNSTE
-211 DRLYQIDLPA
+211 GEHYQIELPA
-221 GRYVLKASYYTRYDN
+221 GRYVLKASFYTYYEN
-236 YYDPDGLNEYCYAR
+236 QNGYCYAR

-256 DDVQANATAYLS
+256 DDAQSNATAYLS
-268 GLADYPALKQ
+268 GLVDYPALKQ

-284 DNSSAAPDDEALYN
+284 DNSNAAPDDEALYN

-341 LGRAIDVNTSTSA
+341 LGRAINVNTSTSA
-354 NYLAAF
+354 EYLAAF
-360 DALETSIAVQVSSNQ
+360 EALETSIAVQVTSNQ
-375 KIDDWAFNTDQRY
+375 KIDEWAINTDQRY

-397 DQDHKVAACTGLEA
+397 DQEHKVAACTGLQV

-426 YNGVT
+426 YNDVT

-735 NESFAG
+735 SESFAG

-785 NTAIDTLNCP
+785 DTAIDTLNCP
-795 STLRNIYNSAFA
+795 STLRNIYNAAFA

-814 IYLNEGL
+814 INLNEGL
-821 TRIEMYALANNK
+821 TRIEVYALANNK

-841 SLEYCAGGAFDDC
+841 SLEYCSQSAFDDC

-869 TDNGCPLTSADL
+869 TDGGCPLSSTDL
-881 TKAILYVPVWSLA
+881 TKAVLYVPVWSLA

-985 YSYKQNYYYN
+985 YSYKQDSYYYN
-995 ENYRHLRPTSLIVK
+995 ENYRYLRPTSLIVK

-1064 NAAAVWQNLSADDVL
+1064 NTAAVWQNLSADDVL

-1090 KPDDKNGNY
+1090 KPNDKNGSY

-1165 WNSNNQNY
+1165 WNSNNGNY

-1198 QESITFLKDG
+1198 QENITFLKDG

-1380 NAATVN
+1380 NAATAN

-1415 KKGIK
+1415 KKVIK

>member
-1 MCLTICGTYTPVK
+1 
-14 CPIEIIII
+14 
-22 ERTTNITFLTL
+22 
-33 THTTM
+33 M

-101 AMADS
+101 AVADS
-106 SSVVT
+106 SEVVS

-126 GNGGAG
+126 DNGGAG
-132 DAEEVVPDTIP
+132 DTEEVLPDTIP
-143 FAQLWKHNSW
+143 FAQLWKHN
-153 RSTNEKAGS
+153 RYIVYGGTEGTVEQK
-162 TTQQSW
+162 SW
-168 EIICNRPTKLT
+168 EIIARRETKLS
-179 FNYSCYNGSYGTF
+179 FSYGTADDQWNSYTQIF
-192 QVTLND
+192 IDDERVREMNGGTYNNTFSVTLTPGRHILTFKNECYGEVD
-198 STIISRGNWDSTE
+198 STTYAFISDIATE
-211 DRLYQIDLPA
+211 DAQ
-221 GRYVLKASYYTRYDN
+221 T
-236 YYDPDGLNEYCYAR
+236 
-250 ISGIAT
+250 
-256 DDVQANATAYLS
+256 NATAFVNALE
-268 GLADYPALKQ
+268 GYPPLKQ

-284 DNSSAAPDDEALYN
+284 DNSNAAPDDEALYN
-298 TLAATLNDVRTA
+298 TLAATLNDVRKA

-354 NYLAAF
+354 DYLAAF
-360 DALETSIAVQVSSNQ
+360 DALETSIAIQVTSEQS
-375 KIDDWAFNTDQRY
+375 IDDWAFNTSQRY

-411 QDADVTNLVIPSTVR
+411 RDVEIEDLVIPSTVR
-426 YNGVT
+426 YNDVT

-441 YNQNKVRTLTLPRTL
+441 YDQNKVRTLTLPRTL
-456 RHINDYGLS
+456 RHINDNGLS

-477 NVERMGNYIVNNCP
+477 NVERMGHNVVYNCP
-491 QLQRIKVNAEVPPT
+491 QLRRIKVNAEVPPT
-505 LGSLDNNR
+505 LESLN
-513 YYDEYG
+513 DEY
-519 NSTYHYL
+519 YYY
-526 RIVIPRESFH
+526 RIIIPRESFH
-536 AYRLVNAWNT
+536 AYRLVNAWNNRT
-546 DYNVLIGGDEGIT
+546 VLIGGDEGVT
-559 VNTGKIAAGD
+559 VSTGKIAAGD

-574 VEEAGY
+574 IEEAGY

-595 DDWSKIGQMTN
+595 DDWSKIKQMTN

-618 EIPSNAFN
+618 EIPNEAFN
-626 GRWAIDKVVL
+626 GRWAIDKVLL
-636 PPTLKKIGSYAF
+636 PPTLKKIGTYAF
-648 QNTSLTSVNIP
+648 QGTALTSVNIP
-659 DNVETIENNA
+659 DNVETIEGYAFSNA
-669 FGRVKRLQEVHLPD
+669 RQLQEVHLPD
-683 NLTALGGSAFEY
+683 SLTSLGRYAFEK
-695 CRNLR
+695 CRSLR
-700 AVKIPSKIKVI
+700 TVKIPTKLKEIP
-711 TWYAFRDC
+711 WYTFDGC
-719 SSLQSV
+719 NSLQSV
-725 ELHDSITGFG
+725 ELHDSITSFG
-735 NESFAG
+735 DYSFRN
-741 CDLREITLPK
+741 CNLREIALPK
-751 STTAVGNHAFE
+751 STTWVGGYAFN
-762 GNANLSKV
+762 GNSNLSKV
-770 TFNEG
+770 TLNEG
-775 LIYIGESAFQ
+775 LIDIWAYAFQ
-785 NTAIDTLNCP
+785 DTAIDTLNCP
-795 STLRNIYNSAFA
+795 STLRNIYNAAFA

-814 IYLNEGL
+814 INLNEGL
-821 TRIEMYALANNK
+821 TRIEVYALANNK

-841 SLEYCAGGAFDDC
+841 SLEYCSQSAFDDC

-869 TDNGCPLTSADL
+869 TGSGCPLTGTDL
-881 TKAILYVPVWSLA
+881 TKAVLYVPVWSLA

-942 TVTNNQITDSQGNT
+942 TVTNNQITDSHDNT

-970 LAVNDFSMVLSPYAK
+970 LAVNDFSMVLAPYAK
-985 YSYKQNYYYN
+985 YAYKQNYYYN

-1090 KPDDKNGNY
+1090 KPNDKNGNY

-1380 NAATVN
+1380 NAATAN

-1415 KKGIK
+1415 KKVIK

>member
-1 MCLTICGTYTPVK
+1 
-14 CPIEIIII
+14 
-22 ERTTNITFLTL
+22 
-33 THTTM
+33 M

-54 PLSKGTPAVGIASS
+54 PLSKGTPVVGIASS

-111 PVLPDQGTTT
+111 PVQPDQGTTT

-126 GNGGAG
+126 DNGGAG
-132 DAEEVVPDTIP
+132 DTEQVLPDTIP

-153 RSTNEKAGS
+153 QSTNEAAES

-179 FNYSCYNGSYGTF
+179 FNYSCNNRNSCTF

-198 STIISRGNWDSTE
+198 STIISKNSWSSTE
-211 DRLYQIDLPA
+211 GQLYQIDLPA
-221 GRYVLKASYYTRYDN
+221 GRYVLKASYYT
-236 YYDPDGLNEYCYAR
+236 YYENQNENCYAR
-250 ISGIAT
+250 ISGIAI
-256 DDVQANATAYLS
+256 DDAQANATAYL
-268 GLADYPALKQ
+268 GALADFPGLKQ

-284 DNSSAAPDDEALYN
+284 DNYNAAPDDEALYN
-298 TLAATLNDVRTA
+298 TLNATLNDVRKA

-360 DALETSIAVQVSSNQ
+360 EALETSIAVQVSSNQ
-375 KIDDWAFNTDQRY
+375 KIDDWAFNTSQRY

-397 DQDHKVAACTGLEA
+397 DQEHKVAACTGLQV

-456 RHINDYGLS
+456 RHINDGGLS

-477 NVERMGNYIVNNCP
+477 NVERMGDYIVNDCP

-505 LGSLDNNR
+505 LGSLGVDS
-513 YYDEYG
+513 YYEDGY
-519 NSTYHYL
+519 TAYRHL

-536 AYRLVNAWNT
+536 AYRLVSAWNT

-559 VNTGKIAAGD
+559 VSTGKIAAGD

-580 LQEVNKLIIEGELNA
+580 LQEVNKLIIEGELNS

-618 EIPSNAFN
+618 EIPSYAFN
-626 GRWAIDKVVL
+626 ERGAIDKVVL

-648 QNTSLTSVNIP
+648 QRTSLTSVNIP
-659 DNVETIENNA
+659 DNVETIEEYAFSNA
-669 FGRVKRLQEVHLPD
+669 RQLQEVHLPD
-683 NLTALGGSAFEY
+683 SLTSLGNYAFAE
-695 CRNLR
+695 CRSLR
-700 AVKIPSKIKVI
+700 TVKIPTKLKTIPDY
-711 TWYAFRDC
+711 TFQNCR
-719 SSLQSV
+719 SLQSV
-725 ELHDSITGFG
+725 ELHDSITAF
-735 NESFAG
+735 EDYSFNN

-751 STTAVGNHAFE
+751 STTWVG
-762 GNANLSKV
+762 GNAFNGNTNLSKV
-770 TFNEG
+770 TLNEG
-775 LIYIGESAFQ
+775 LIDIWAEAFY

-795 STLRNIYNSAFA
+795 STLRNIYNGAFA
-807 GCRNLRQ
+807 GCGNLRQ
-814 IYLNEGL
+814 INLNEGL
-821 TRIEMYALANNK
+821 TRIEVYALANNK

-841 SLEYCAGGAFDDC
+841 SLEYCAGAAFDGC

-881 TKAILYVPVWSLA
+881 TKAVLYVPVWSLA

-942 TVTNNQITDSQGNT
+942 TYTSNQITDSHKNS

-970 LAVNDFSMVLSPYAK
+970 LAVNDFSMVLSPFTK
-985 YSYKQNYYYN
+985 YIYEGGYYDYYSNESYRY
-995 ENYRHLRPTSLIVK
+995 LRPTSLIVK

-1064 NAAAVWQNLSADDVL
+1064 NTAAVWQNLSADDVL

-1090 KPDDKNGNY
+1090 KPEDKNGNY

-1236 NTHTA
+1236 NAHTA

-1380 NAATVN
+1380 NAATAN

-1415 KKGIK
+1415 KKVIK

>member
-1 MCLTICGTYTPVK
+1 
-14 CPIEIIII
+14 
-22 ERTTNITFLTL
+22 
-33 THTTM
+33 M

-101 AMADS
+101 AVADS
-106 SSVVT
+106 SEVVS

-126 GNGGAG
+126 DNGGAG
-132 DAEEVVPDTIP
+132 DTEEVLPDTIP
-143 FAQLWKHNSW
+143 FAQLWKHN
-153 RSTNEKAGS
+153 RYIVYGGTEGTVEQK
-162 TTQQSW
+162 SW
-168 EIICNRPTKLT
+168 EIIARRETKLS
-179 FNYSCYNGSYGTF
+179 FSYGTADDQWNF
-192 QVTLND
+192 YTQIFIDDERVREMHGGTYNNTFSVTLTPGRHILTFKNECYGEVD
-198 STIISRGNWDSTE
+198 STTYAFISDIATE
-211 DRLYQIDLPA
+211 DAQ
-221 GRYVLKASYYTRYDN
+221 T
-236 YYDPDGLNEYCYAR
+236 
-250 ISGIAT
+250 
-256 DDVQANATAYLS
+256 NATAFVNALE
-268 GLADYPALKQ
+268 GYPPLKQ

-284 DNSSAAPDDEALYN
+284 DNSNAAPDDEALYN
-298 TLAATLNDVRTA
+298 TLAATLNDVRKA

-354 NYLAAF
+354 DYLAAF
-360 DALETSIAVQVSSNQ
+360 DALETSIAVQVTSNQ
-375 KIDDWAFNTDQRY
+375 SIDDWAFNTDQRY

-397 DQDHKVAACTGLEA
+397 DQDHKVAACTGLQTEN
-411 QDADVTNLVIPSTVR
+411 ADVTDLVIPSTVR

-465 DYRAITD
+465 DYRAITN

-477 NVERMGNYIVNNCP
+477 NVERMGNEIVGNCS

-505 LGSLDNNR
+505 LGSLDNNS
-513 YYDEYG
+513 YYEDGYR
-519 NSTYHYL
+519 TYHYI

-546 DYNVLIGGDEGIT
+546 DHNVLIGGDEGVT
-559 VNTGKIAAGD
+559 VSTGKIAAGD

-574 VEEAGY
+574 IEEAGY

-595 DDWSKIGQMTN
+595 DDWSKIKQMTN

-618 EIPSNAFN
+618 EIPNEAFN
-626 GRWAIDKVVL
+626 GRWAIDKVLL
-636 PPTLKKIGSYAF
+636 PPTLKKIGAYAF
-648 QNTSLTSVNIP
+648 QGTALTSVNIP
-659 DNVETIENNA
+659 DNVETIKECAFNNA
-669 FGRVKRLQEVHLPD
+669 RQLQEVHLPD
-683 NLTALGGSAFEY
+683 SLTSLGTSAFEY
-695 CRNLR
+695 CRSLR
-700 AVKIPSKIKVI
+700 TIKIPTKLKVI
-711 TWYAFRDC
+711 PPYTFDAC
-719 SSLQSV
+719 KSLQSV

-735 NESFAG
+735 NHAFVN

-751 STTAVGNHAFE
+751 STSWVDNDAFSGNV
-762 GNANLSKV
+762 NLSKV
-770 TFNEG
+770 TLNEG
-775 LIYIGESAFQ
+775 LVNISDKAFYQ
-785 NTAIDTLNCP
+785 TAIDTLNCP
-795 STLRNIYNSAFA
+795 STLRSIRNSAFA
-807 GCRNLRQ
+807 RCNNLRQ
-814 IYLNEGL
+814 INLNEGL
-821 TRIEMYALANNK
+821 TRIESGALANNK

-841 SLEYCAGGAFDDC
+841 SLEYCAGGAFYDC

-869 TDNGCPLTSADL
+869 TGGGCPLTVNDL
-881 TKAILYVPVWSLA
+881 TKAVLYVPVWSLS

-942 TVTNNQITDSQGNT
+942 TVTNNEITDSQGND

-970 LAVNDFSMVLSPYAK
+970 LAVNDFSMVLSPFTK
-985 YSYKQNYYYN
+985 YIYEGGYYDYYYN

-1090 KPDDKNGNY
+1090 KPNDKNGNY
-1099 DAAQFTVRPL
+1099 YAAQFTVRPL

-1236 NTHTA
+1236 NAHTA

-1309 NGQALLGL
+1309 NGQAQLGL

-1380 NAATVN
+1380 NAATTN

-1415 KKGIK
+1415 KKVIK

>member
-1 MCLTICGTYTPVK
+1 
-14 CPIEIIII
+14 
-22 ERTTNITFLTL
+22 
-33 THTTM
+33 M

-111 PVLPDQGTTT
+111 PVQPDQGTTT

-126 GNGGAG
+126 GNSGAG
-132 DAEEVVPDTIP
+132 DTDQVLPDTIP

-153 RSTNEKAGS
+153 QSTNKEAGS

-168 EIICNRPTKLT
+168 EIICSRPTKLS
-179 FNYSCYNGSYGTF
+179 FNYAYKNRYSEIH
-192 QVTLND
+192 VTLND
-198 STIISRGNWDSTE
+198 STIIRDGAWYSTE
-211 DRLYQIDLPA
+211 SRHYQIDLPA
-221 GRYVLKASYYTRYDN
+221 GRYVLKASYYTEGENPDDINNQN
-236 YYDPDGLNEYCYAR
+236 YNYAR
-250 ISGIAT
+250 ISDIAT
-256 DDVQANATAYLS
+256 DDVQSNATAYL
-268 GLADYPALKQ
+268 GALADYPALKQ

-284 DNSSAAPDDEALYN
+284 DNYNAAPDNEALYN
-298 TLAATLNDVRTA
+298 TLAATLTDVSKA

-354 NYLAAF
+354 EYLAAF
-360 DALETSIAVQVSSNQ
+360 EALETSIAVQVTSNQ
-375 KIDDWAFNTDQRY
+375 KIDEWAINTNQRY

-397 DQDHKVAACTGLEA
+397 DQDHKVAACTGLEV
-411 QDADVTNLVIPSTVR
+411 QDADVTDLVIPSTVR

-456 RHINDYGLS
+456 RHINDNGLS
-465 DYRAITD
+465 DYRAITN

-477 NVERMGNYIVNNCP
+477 NVERMGDYIVYNCP

-505 LGSLDNNR
+505 LGSLDNNS
-513 YYDEYG
+513 YYDDYDG
-519 NSTYHYL
+519 RTYRYL

-546 DYNVLIGGDEGIT
+546 DHNVLIGGDEGIT

-618 EIPSNAFN
+618 EIPSEAFN

-636 PPTLKKIGSYAF
+636 PPTLKKIGNYAF
-648 QNTSLTSVNIP
+648 QRTSLTSVNIP
-659 DNVETIENNA
+659 DNVETIEEAA
-669 FGRVKRLQEVHLPD
+669 FRQIKQLQEVHLPD
-683 NLTALGGSAFEY
+683 SLTSLGRYAFSA
-695 CRNLR
+695 CRSLR
-700 AVKIPSKIKVI
+700 TVKIPTKLKEIP
-711 TWYAFRDC
+711 WYTFDGC
-719 SSLQSV
+719 NSLQSV
-725 ELHDSITGFG
+725 ELHDSITSFG
-735 NESFAG
+735 DYSFRN
-741 CDLREITLPK
+741 CNLREIILPK
-751 STTAVGNHAFE
+751 STTWVGGYAFN
-762 GNANLSKV
+762 GNSNLSKV
-770 TFNEG
+770 TLNEG
-775 LIYIGESAFQ
+775 LIDIWAYAFQ
-785 NTAIDTLNCP
+785 DTAIDTLNCP
-795 STLRNIYNSAFA
+795 STLRNIYNAAFA

-814 IYLNEGL
+814 INLNEGL
-821 TRIEMYALANNK
+821 TRIEVYALANNK

-869 TDNGCPLTSADL
+869 TGSGCPLTSSDL
-881 TKAILYVPVWSLA
+881 TKAVLYVPVWSLA

-942 TVTNNQITDSQGNT
+942 TVTNNQITDSHDNT

-970 LAVNDFSMVLSPYAK
+970 LAVNDFSMVLAPYAK
-985 YSYKQNYYYN
+985 YAYKQNYYYN

-1198 QESITFLKDG
+1198 QENITFLKDG

-1380 NAATVN
+1380 NAATAN

-1415 KKGIK
+1415 KKVIK

>member
-1 MCLTICGTYTPVK
+1 
-14 CPIEIIII
+14 
-22 ERTTNITFLTL
+22 
-33 THTTM
+33 M

-111 PVLPDQGTTT
+111 PVQPDQGTTT

-126 GNGGAG
+126 GNSGAG
-132 DAEEVVPDTIP
+132 DTDQVLPDTIP
-143 FAQLWKHNSW
+143 YEQLLKHNSW
-153 RSTNEKAGS
+153 LSTNKEAGT

-168 EIICNRPTKLT
+168 EIICSRPTKLS
-179 FNYSCYNGSYGTF
+179 FNYAYKNRYSEIH
-192 QVTLND
+192 VTLND
-198 STIISRGNWDSTE
+198 STIIRDGAWYSTE
-211 DRLYQIDLPA
+211 SRHYQIDLPA
-221 GRYVLKASYYTRYDN
+221 GRYVLKASYYTEGENPDDINNQN
-236 YYDPDGLNEYCYAR
+236 YNYAR
-250 ISGIAT
+250 ISDIAT
-256 DDVQANATAYLS
+256 DDAQSNATAFL
-268 GLADYPALKQ
+268 GALADYPALKQ

-284 DNSSAAPDDEALYN
+284 DNSSAAPDNEEIYN
-298 TLAATLNDVRTA
+298 TLAATLNDVRKA

-354 NYLAAF
+354 DYLAAF
-360 DALETSIAVQVSSNQ
+360 DALETSIAVQVTSNQ
-375 KIDDWAFNTDQRY
+375 SIDDWAFNTSQRY

-411 QDADVTNLVIPSTVR
+411 ENADVTDLVIPSTVR

-456 RHINDYGLS
+456 RHINDGGLS

-477 NVERMGNYIVNNCP
+477 NVERMGENIVYNCP

-505 LGSLDNNR
+505 LGSLGVDS
-513 YYDEYG
+513 YYEDGY
-519 NSTYHYL
+519 TAYRHL

-536 AYRLVNAWNT
+536 AYRLVSAWNT

-559 VNTGKIAAGD
+559 VSTGKIAAGD

-595 DDWSKIGQMTN
+595 DDWSKIKQMTN

-618 EIPSNAFN
+618 EIPSYAFN
-626 GRWAIDKVVL
+626 ERGAIDKVVL

-648 QNTSLTSVNIP
+648 QRTSLTSVNIP
-659 DNVETIENNA
+659 DNVETIEEAA
-669 FGRVKRLQEVHLPD
+669 FRQIKQLQEVHLPD
-683 NLTALGGSAFEY
+683 SLTSLGRYAFAE
-695 CRNLR
+695 CRSLR
-700 AVKIPSKIKVI
+700 TVKIPTKLKEIP
-711 TWYAFRDC
+711 WYAFDGC
-719 SSLQSV
+719 KSLQSV

-735 NESFAG
+735 DYSFRS

-751 STTAVGNHAFE
+751 STTWIGGRAFAE
-762 GNANLSKV
+762 NTNLSKV
-770 TFNEG
+770 TLNEE
-775 LIYIGESAFQ
+775 LIDIWAYAFQ

-795 STLRNIYNSAFA
+795 STLRNIYNGAFA
-807 GCRNLRQ
+807 GCRNLSQ
-814 IYLNEGL
+814 INLNEGL
-821 TRIEMYALANNK
+821 TRIEVYALANNK

-841 SLEYCAGGAFDDC
+841 SLEYCSQSAFDDC

-869 TDNGCPLTSADL
+869 TDGNCPLSGTDL
-881 TKAILYVPVWSLA
+881 TKAVLYVPVWSLS

-942 TVTNNQITDSQGNT
+942 TVTNNQITDSQNNS

-970 LAVNDFSMVLSPYAK
+970 LAVNDFSMVLAPYAK
-985 YSYKQNYYYN
+985 YAYEGGGYNYYN
-995 ENYRHLRPTSLIVK
+995 DYRYLRPTSLIVK

-1090 KPDDKNGNY
+1090 KPNDKNGNY

-1236 NTHTA
+1236 NAHTA

-1380 NAATVN
+1380 NAATAN

-1415 KKGIK
+1415 KKVIK

>member
-1 MCLTICGTYTPVK
+1 
-14 CPIEIIII
+14 
-22 ERTTNITFLTL
+22 
-33 THTTM
+33 M

-101 AMADS
+101 AVADS
-106 SSVVT
+106 SEVVS
-111 PVLPDQGTTT
+111 PVLPDQGTTA

-132 DAEEVVPDTIP
+132 DTEEVLPDTIP
-143 FAQLWKHNSW
+143 YEQLLKHNSW
-153 RSTNEKAGS
+153 LSTNKEAGT

-168 EIICNRPTKLT
+168 EIICSRPTKLT
-179 FNYSCYNGSYGTF
+179 FNYACNNYNSDGIF
-192 QVTLND
+192 RVTLND
-198 STIISRGNWDSTE
+198 STIVNRTYWDSTDGE
-211 DRLYQIDLPA
+211 AYQIDLPV
-221 GRYVLKASYYTRYDN
+221 GRYVLKASYYIRSY
-236 YYDPDGLNEYCYAR
+236 NENCYAQ
-250 ISGIAT
+250 ISGITT
-256 DDVQANATAYLS
+256 DDAQIHATAYL
-268 GLADYPALKQ
+268 GALADYPPLKQ

-284 DNSSAAPDDEALYN
+284 DSYNAAPDDEALYN
-298 TLAATLNDVRTA
+298 TLAATLNDVRKA

-354 NYLAAF
+354 DYLAAF

-375 KIDDWAFNTDQRY
+375 SIDDWAFNTDQRY
-388 TIDNMGYYL
+388 IIDNMLYYL
-397 DQDHKVAACTGLEA
+397 DQEHKVAACTGPQSTDIEIE
-411 QDADVTNLVIPSTVR
+411 NLVIPSTVR
-426 YNGVT
+426 YNDVT

-477 NVERMGNYIVNNCP
+477 NVERMGNDVVYNCP
-491 QLQRIKVNAEVPPT
+491 QLRRIKVNAEVPPT
-505 LGSLDNNR
+505 LESLNHE
-513 YYDEYG
+513 YYY
-519 NSTYHYL
+519 Y
-526 RIVIPRESFH
+526 RIIIPRESFH
-536 AYRLVNAWNT
+536 AYRLVNAWNNRT
-546 DYNVLIGGDEGIT
+546 VLIGGDEGIT
-559 VNTGKIAAGD
+559 INTGKLAAGD

-580 LQEVNKLIIEGELNA
+580 LQEVNKLIIEGELNS
-595 DDWSKIGQMTN
+595 DDWSQITQMTN

-626 GRWAIDKVVL
+626 DRWAIDKVVL
-636 PPTLKKIGSYAF
+636 PPTLKKIGTYAF
-648 QNTSLTSVNIP
+648 ASTSLTSVNIP
-659 DNVETIENNA
+659 DNVETIEQYA
-669 FGRVKRLQEVHLPD
+669 FNGARQLQEVHLPD
-683 NLTALGGSAFEY
+683 SLTSLGRYAFAS
-695 CRNLR
+695 CRSLR
-700 AVKIPSKIKVI
+700 TVKIPTKLKEIP
-711 TWYAFRDC
+711 WYTFDGC
-719 SSLQSV
+719 NSLQSV
-725 ELHDSITGFG
+725 ELHDSITGIG
-735 NESFAG
+735 DYSFRN
-741 CDLREITLPK
+741 CNLREITLPK
-751 STTAVGNHAFE
+751 STTWVGGYAFN
-762 GNANLSKV
+762 GNSNLSKV
-770 TFNEG
+770 TLNEG
-775 LIYIGESAFQ
+775 LIDIWAYAFQ
-785 NTAIDTLNCP
+785 DTAIDTLNCP
-795 STLRNIYNSAFA
+795 STLRNIYNAAFA

-814 IYLNEGL
+814 INLNEGL
-821 TRIEMYALANNK
+821 TRIEVYALANNK

-841 SLEYCAGGAFDDC
+841 SLEYCSQSAFDDC

-869 TDNGCPLTSADL
+869 TDNGCPLTNADL
-881 TKAILYVPVWSLA
+881 TKAVLYVPVWSLA

-942 TVTNNQITDSQGNT
+942 TVTNNQITDSHNNT

-985 YSYKQNYYYN
+985 YSYEGGDWHYYN
-995 ENYRHLRPTSLIVK
+995 DNYRYLRPTSLIVK

-1090 KPDDKNGNY
+1090 KPNDKNGNY

-1380 NAATVN
+1380 NAATAN

-1415 KKGIK
+1415 KKVIK

>member
-1 MCLTICGTYTPVK
+1 
-14 CPIEIIII
+14 
-22 ERTTNITFLTL
+22 
-33 THTTM
+33 M

-101 AMADS
+101 AVADS
-106 SSVVT
+106 SEVVS

-132 DAEEVVPDTIP
+132 DTDQVLPDTIP

-153 RSTNEKAGS
+153 QSTNEAAES

-179 FNYSCYNGSYGTF
+179 FNYSCNNRNSCTF

-198 STIISRGNWDSTE
+198 STIISKNSWSSTE
-211 DRLYQIDLPA
+211 GQLYQIDLPA
-221 GRYVLKASYYTRYDN
+221 GRYVLKASYYT
-236 YYDPDGLNEYCYAR
+236 YYENQNENCYAR
-250 ISGIAT
+250 ISGIAI
-256 DDVQANATAYLS
+256 DDAQANATAYLS
-268 GLADYPALKQ
+268 GLVDYPALKQ

-284 DNSSAAPDDEALYN
+284 DNSNAAPDDEALYN
-298 TLAATLNDVRTA
+298 TLAATLNDVRKA

-354 NYLAAF
+354 DYLAAF
-360 DALETSIAVQVSSNQ
+360 EALETSIAVQVSSNQ
-375 KIDDWAFNTDQRY
+375 KIDDWAFNTNQRY

-411 QDADVTNLVIPSTVR
+411 ENADVTDLVIPSTVR
-426 YNGVT
+426 YNDVT

-456 RHINDYGLS
+456 RHINDWGLS

-477 NVERMGNYIVNNCP
+477 NVERMGDNVVYNCP
-491 QLQRIKVNAEVPPT
+491 QLRRIKVNAEVPPT
-505 LGSLDNNR
+505 LGSLDNNS
-513 YYDEYG
+513 YYDDYDG
-519 NSTYHYL
+519 RTYRYL

-546 DYNVLIGGDEGIT
+546 DHNVLIGGDEGIT

-580 LQEVNKLIIEGELNA
+580 LQEVNKLIIEGELNS
-595 DDWSKIGQMTN
+595 DDWSKIKQMTN

-618 EIPSNAFN
+618 EIPNEAFN

-636 PPTLKKIGSYAF
+636 PPTLKKIGSFAF
-648 QNTSLTSVNIP
+648 QGTALTSVNIP
-659 DNVETIENNA
+659 DNVETIKECA
-669 FGRVKRLQEVHLPD
+669 FSQVKQLQEVHLPD
-683 NLTALGGSAFEY
+683 SLTSLGNYAFAE
-695 CRNLR
+695 CRSLR
-700 AVKIPSKIKVI
+700 TVKIPTKLKTIPDY
-711 TWYAFRDC
+711 TFQNCR
-719 SSLQSV
+719 SLQSV
-725 ELHDSITGFG
+725 ELHDSITAF
-735 NESFAG
+735 EDYSFNN

-751 STTAVGNHAFE
+751 STTWVG
-762 GNANLSKV
+762 GNAFNGNTNLSKV
-770 TFNEG
+770 TLNEG
-775 LIYIGESAFQ
+775 LIDIWAEAFY

-795 STLRNIYNSAFA
+795 STLRNIYNGAFA
-807 GCRNLRQ
+807 GCGNLRQ
-814 IYLNEGL
+814 INLNEGL
-821 TRIEMYALANNK
+821 TRIEVYALANNK

-841 SLEYCAGGAFDDC
+841 SLEYCAGAAFDGC

-869 TDNGCPLTSADL
+869 TGGGCPLTVNDL
-881 TKAILYVPVWSLA
+881 TKAVLYVPVWSLA

-1236 NTHTA
+1236 NAHTA

-1380 NAATVN
+1380 NAATAN

-1415 KKGIK
+1415 KKVIK

>member
-1 MCLTICGTYTPVK
+1 
-14 CPIEIIII
+14 
-22 ERTTNITFLTL
+22 
-33 THTTM
+33 M

-101 AMADS
+101 TVADS
-106 SSVVT
+106 SEVVS
-111 PVLPDQGTTT
+111 PVLPDQGTTA

-126 GNGGAG
+126 DNGGAG
-132 DAEEVVPDTIP
+132 DTEQVLPDTIP

-153 RSTNEKAGS
+153 QSTNKEAES

-179 FNYSCYNGSYGTF
+179 FNYCWNNGNSCTF
-192 QVTLND
+192 RVTLND
-198 STIISRGNWDSTE
+198 STIISKNSWTTTLGE
-211 DRLYQIDLPA
+211 HYQINLPA
-221 GRYVLKASYYTRYDN
+221 GRYVLKASLYTHYENQGDN
-236 YYDPDGLNEYCYAR
+236 YFAR
-250 ISGIAT
+250 ISDIAT
-256 DDVQANATAYLS
+256 DDAQSNATAYL
-268 GLADYPALKQ
+268 GALADYPALKQ

-298 TLAATLNDVRTA
+298 TLAATLNDVRKAAT
-310 VSYYP
+310 YYP

-354 NYLAAF
+354 EYLAAF
-360 DALETSIAVQVSSNQ
+360 EALETSIAVQVTSNQ
-375 KIDDWAFNTDQRY
+375 KIDEWAINTDQRY

-397 DQDHKVAACTGLEA
+397 DQEHKVAACTGLEA

-505 LGSLDNNR
+505 LGSLSNDY
-513 YYDEYG
+513 YYDEFNDRG
-519 NSTYHYL
+519 RHYYK
-526 RIVIPRESFH
+526 ITIPRESFH
-536 AYRLVNAWNT
+536 AYRLVNAWTNYT
-546 DYNVLIGGDEGIT
+546 VLIGGDEGIT
-559 VNTGKIAAGD
+559 VSTGKIAAGD

-574 VEEAGY
+574 VDEAGY
-580 LQEVNKLIIEGELNA
+580 LQEVNKLIIEGELNS
-595 DDWSKIGQMTN
+595 DDWSKIKQMTN
-606 LTELDLSKALID
+606 LTEVDLSKALID
-618 EIPSNAFN
+618 EIPEGAFRD
-626 GRWAIDKVVL
+626 RWAIDKVLL
-636 PPTLKKIGSYAF
+636 PPTLKKIGPYAF
-648 QNTSLTSVNIP
+648 QRAALTSVNIP
-659 DNVETIENNA
+659 DNVETIDRTA
-669 FGRVKRLQEVHLPD
+669 FGGAKYMQEVHLPD
-683 NLTALGGSAFEY
+683 SLTSLGEGAFEY
-695 CRNLR
+695 CKSLHS
-700 AVKIPSKIKVI
+700 VKIPAKIKEI
-711 TWYAFRDC
+711 PGYALRYC
-719 SSLQSV
+719 NSLQSV
-725 ELHDSITGFG
+725 ELHDSITSIGYEAFG
-735 NESFAG
+735 NS
-741 CDLREITLPK
+741 DLREITLPK
-751 STTAVGNHAFE
+751 STTRVGDYAFKE
-762 GNANLSKV
+762 NTNLSKV
-770 TFNEG
+770 TLNEG
-775 LIYIGESAFQ
+775 LINIGDCAFQ

-795 STLRNIYNSAFA
+795 STLRSISEGAFA
-807 GCRNLRQ
+807 GCGNLRQ
-814 IYLNEGL
+814 INLNEGL
-821 TRIEMYALANNK
+821 TRIELYALANNK

-841 SLEYCAGGAFDDC
+841 SLEYCSQSAFDDC

-869 TDNGCPLTSADL
+869 TDGGCPLTSADL
-881 TKAILYVPVWSLA
+881 TKAVLYVPVWSYA
-894 EYQLATGWNQFYTFR
+894 EYQLATGWNQFITFR
-909 TSDFMPQYVKVNK
+909 TSDFMPQYVKVSK

-942 TVTNNQITDSQGNT
+942 TVTNNQITDSHNNS

-970 LAVNDFSMVLSPYAK
+970 LAVNNFSMVLSPYAK
-985 YSYKQNYYYN
+985 YSYERNYYYN
-995 ENYRHLRPTSLIVK
+995 ENNRYLRPTSLIVK

-1015 NVTINLWNATNRWQF
+1015 NVTINLWNATERWQF

-1041 IVPVDSTTSWVIRGH
+1041 IVPADSTTSWVIRGH

-1090 KPDDKNGNY
+1090 KPSNNSRSMNKGNFVPFKM
-1099 DAAQFTVRPL
+1099 DFNDNSSSEVALFTVRPL

-1236 NTHTA
+1236 NAHTA

-1309 NGQALLGL
+1309 NGQTLLGL

-1380 NAATVN
+1380 NAATTN
-1386 EADRNDD
+1386 EADHNDD

-1415 KKGIK
+1415 KKVIK

>member
-1 MCLTICGTYTPVK
+1 
-14 CPIEIIII
+14 
-22 ERTTNITFLTL
+22 
-33 THTTM
+33 M

-101 AMADS
+101 AVADS
-106 SSVVT
+106 SEVVS
-111 PVLPDQGTTT
+111 PVLPDQGTTA

-126 GNGGAG
+126 DNGGAG
-132 DAEEVVPDTIP
+132 DTEEVLPDTIP
-143 FAQLWKHNSW
+143 FAQLLMHNNW
-153 RSTNEKAGS
+153 QSTNIEAGS

-179 FNYSCYNGSYGTF
+179 FNYACQNYGARGIF
-192 QVTLND
+192 EVTLND
-198 STIISRGNWDSTE
+198 SVIINRTRWDSTDGE
-211 DRLYQIDLPA
+211 AYQIDLPV
-221 GRYVLKASYYTRYDN
+221 GRYVLKASYYIN
-236 YYDPDGLNEYCYAR
+236 YYDENCYAR

-1380 NAATVN
+1380 NAATAN

-1415 KKGIK
+1415 KKVIK

>member
-1 MCLTICGTYTPVK
+1 
-14 CPIEIIII
+14 
-22 ERTTNITFLTL
+22 
-33 THTTM
+33 M

-101 AMADS
+101 AVADS
-106 SSVVT
+106 SEVVS
-111 PVLPDQGTTT
+111 PVLPDQGTTA

-132 DAEEVVPDTIP
+132 DTEEVLPDTIP
-143 FAQLWKHNSW
+143 FAQLWKHN
-153 RSTNEKAGS
+153 RYIVYGGTEGTVEQK
-162 TTQQSW
+162 SW
-168 EIICNRPTKLT
+168 EIIARRETKLS
-179 FNYSCYNGSYGTF
+179 FSYGTADDQWNF
-192 QVTLND
+192 YTQIFIDDERVREMNGGTYNNTFSVTLTPGRHILTFKNECYGEVD
-198 STIISRGNWDSTE
+198 STTYAFISDIATE
-211 DRLYQIDLPA
+211 DAQ
-221 GRYVLKASYYTRYDN
+221 T
-236 YYDPDGLNEYCYAR
+236 
-250 ISGIAT
+250 
-256 DDVQANATAYLS
+256 NATAFVNALE
-268 GLADYPALKQ
+268 GYPPLKQ

-284 DNSSAAPDDEALYN
+284 DNYNAAPDDEALYN
-298 TLAATLNDVRTA
+298 TLAATLNDVRKA

-360 DALETSIAVQVSSNQ
+360 EALETSIAVQVTSNQ
-375 KIDDWAFNTDQRY
+375 SVDDWAFNTSLRC

-397 DQDHKVAACTGLEA
+397 DQDHKVAACTGLQTE
-411 QDADVTNLVIPSTVR
+411 DADVTDLVIPSTVR
-426 YNGVT
+426 YDGVT

-456 RHINDYGLS
+456 RHINDNGLS

-477 NVERMGNYIVNNCP
+477 NVERMGNYIVYNCP

-505 LGSLDNNR
+505 LGSLGDNS
-513 YYDEYG
+513 YYEDGYRA
-519 NSTYHYL
+519 YRHL

-546 DYNVLIGGDEGIT
+546 DYNVLIGGDEGVT
-559 VNTGKIAAGD
+559 VSTGKIAAGD

-574 VEEAGY
+574 IEEAGY

-618 EIPSNAFN
+618 EIPSYAFN
-626 GRWAIDKVVL
+626 ERWAIDKVVL

-648 QNTSLTSVNIP
+648 QRTSLTSVNIP
-659 DNVETIENNA
+659 DNVETIEENA
-669 FGRVKRLQEVHLPD
+669 FSQVRQLQEVHLPD
-683 NLTALGGSAFEY
+683 SLTSLGRYAFEK
-695 CRNLR
+695 CRSLR
-700 AVKIPSKIKVI
+700 TVKIPTKLKEIP
-711 TWYAFRDC
+711 WYAFDGC
-719 SSLQSV
+719 KSLQSV
-725 ELHDSITGFG
+725 ELHDSITGIG
-735 NESFAG
+735 DYSFRN
-741 CDLREITLPK
+741 CNLREITLPK
-751 STTAVGNHAFE
+751 STTWVGGYAFN
-762 GNANLSKV
+762 GNSNLSKV
-770 TFNEG
+770 TLNEG
-775 LIYIGESAFQ
+775 LIDIWAYAFQ
-785 NTAIDTLNCP
+785 DTAIDTLNCP
-795 STLRNIYNSAFA
+795 STLRNIYNAAFA

-814 IYLNEGL
+814 INLNEGL
-821 TRIEMYALANNK
+821 TRIEVYALANNK

-841 SLEYCAGGAFDDC
+841 SLEYCSQSAFDDC

-869 TDNGCPLTSADL
+869 TDGGCPLSSTDL
-881 TKAILYVPVWSLA
+881 TKAVLYVPVWSLA

-942 TVTNNQITDSQGNT
+942 TVTNNQITDSQNNS

-970 LAVNDFSMVLSPYAK
+970 LAVNDFSMVLAPYAK
-985 YSYKQNYYYN
+985 YAYEGGGYNYYN
-995 ENYRHLRPTSLIVK
+995 DYRYLRPTSLIVK

-1090 KPDDKNGNY
+1090 KPNDKNGNY

-1198 QESITFLKDG
+1198 QENITFLKDG

-1236 NTHTA
+1236 NAHTA

-1309 NGQALLGL
+1309 NGQAQLGL

-1380 NAATVN
+1380 NAATAN

-1415 KKGIK
+1415 KKVIK

>member
-1 MCLTICGTYTPVK
+1 
-14 CPIEIIII
+14 
-22 ERTTNITFLTL
+22 
-33 THTTM
+33 M

-101 AMADS
+101 TVADS
-106 SSVVT
+106 SEVVS
-111 PVLPDQGTTT
+111 PVLPDQGTTA

-126 GNGGAG
+126 GNSGAS
-132 DAEEVVPDTIP
+132 DTDQVLPDTIP
-143 FAQLWKHNSW
+143 FAQLWKHN
-153 RSTNEKAGS
+153 RYIVYGGTEGTVEQK
-162 TTQQSW
+162 SW
-168 EIICNRPTKLT
+168 EIIARRETKLS
-179 FNYSCYNGSYGTF
+179 FSYGTADEQWNF
-192 QVTLND
+192 YTQIFIDDERVREMNGGTYNNTFSVTLTPGRHILTFKNECYGEVD
-198 STIISRGNWDSTE
+198 STTYAFISDIATE
-211 DRLYQIDLPA
+211 DAQ
-221 GRYVLKASYYTRYDN
+221 T
-236 YYDPDGLNEYCYAR
+236 
-250 ISGIAT
+250 
-256 DDVQANATAYLS
+256 NATAYL
-268 GLADYPALKQ
+268 GALADYPALKQ

-284 DNSSAAPDDEALYN
+284 DNSNAAPDDEALYN
-298 TLAATLNDVRTA
+298 TLAATLNDVRKAAT
-310 VSYYP
+310 YYP

-354 NYLAAF
+354 EYLAAF
-360 DALETSIAVQVSSNQ
+360 EALETSIAVQVTSNQ
-375 KIDDWAFNTDQRY
+375 KIDEWAINTDQRY

-397 DQDHKVAACTGLEA
+397 DQEHKVAACTGLQV
-411 QDADVTNLVIPSTVR
+411 QDADVTDLVIPSTVR
-426 YNGVT
+426 YNDVT

-441 YNQNKVRTLTLPRTL
+441 YDQNKVRTLTLPRTL
-456 RHINDYGLS
+456 RHINNDGLS

-477 NVERMGNYIVNNCP
+477 NVERMGHNVVYNCP
-491 QLQRIKVNAEVPPT
+491 QLRRIKVNAEVPPT
-505 LGSLDNNR
+505 LESLN
-513 YYDEYG
+513 DEY
-519 NSTYHYL
+519 YYY
-526 RIVIPRESFH
+526 RIIIPRESFH
-536 AYRLVNAWNT
+536 AYRLVNAWNNRT
-546 DYNVLIGGDEGIT
+546 VLIGGDEGVT
-559 VNTGKIAAGD
+559 VSTGKIAAGD

-574 VEEAGY
+574 IEEAGY

-595 DDWSKIGQMTN
+595 DDWSKIKQMTN

-618 EIPSNAFN
+618 EIPNEAFN
-626 GRWAIDKVVL
+626 GRWAIDKVLL
-636 PPTLKKIGSYAF
+636 PPTLKKIGTYAF
-648 QNTSLTSVNIP
+648 QGTALASVNIP
-659 DNVETIENNA
+659 DNVETIEGYAFSNA
-669 FGRVKRLQEVHLPD
+669 RQLQEVHLPD
-683 NLTALGGSAFEY
+683 SLTSLGRYAFSA
-695 CRNLR
+695 CRSLR
-700 AVKIPSKIKVI
+700 TVKIPTKLKEIP
-711 TWYAFRDC
+711 WYTFDGC
-719 SSLQSV
+719 NSLQSV
-725 ELHDSITGFG
+725 ELHDSITGIG
-735 NESFAG
+735 DYSFRN
-741 CDLREITLPK
+741 CNLREITLPK
-751 STTAVGNHAFE
+751 STTWVGGYAFN
-762 GNANLSKV
+762 GNSNLSKV
-770 TFNEG
+770 TLNEG
-775 LIYIGESAFQ
+775 LIDIWAYAFQ
-785 NTAIDTLNCP
+785 DTAIDTLNCP
-795 STLRNIYNSAFA
+795 STLRNIYNTAFA

-814 IYLNEGL
+814 INLNEGL
-821 TRIEMYALANNK
+821 TRIEVHALANNK

-841 SLEYCAGGAFDDC
+841 SLEYCSQSAFDDC

-869 TDNGCPLTSADL
+869 TDGGCPMSSTDL
-881 TKAILYVPVWSLA
+881 TKAVLYVPVWSLA

-942 TVTNNQITDSQGNT
+942 TVTNNQITDSQGNS

-970 LAVNDFSMVLSPYAK
+970 LAVNDFSMVLAPYAK
-985 YSYKQNYYYN
+985 YSYEGGDWQYYN
-995 ENYRHLRPTSLIVK
+995 DNYRYLRPTSLIVK

-1064 NAAAVWQNLSADDVL
+1064 NAAAIWQNLSADDVL

-1090 KPDDKNGNY
+1090 KPNDKNGNY
-1099 DAAQFTVRPL
+1099 AAAQFTVRPL

-1236 NTHTA
+1236 NAHTA

-1309 NGQALLGL
+1309 NGQALFGL

-1380 NAATVN
+1380 NAATAN

-1415 KKGIK
+1415 KKVIK

>member
-1 MCLTICGTYTPVK
+1 
-14 CPIEIIII
+14 
-22 ERTTNITFLTL
+22 
-33 THTTM
+33 M

-54 PLSKGTPAVGIASS
+54 PLSKGTSTVGIASS

-106 SSVVT
+106 SSVVS

-126 GNGGAG
+126 GNSGAG
-132 DAEEVVPDTIP
+132 DTDQVLPDTIP
-143 FAQLWKHNSW
+143 FAQLWKHN
-153 RSTNEKAGS
+153 RYIVYGGTEGTVEQK
-162 TTQQSW
+162 SW
-168 EIICNRPTKLT
+168 EIIARRETKLS
-179 FNYSCYNGSYGTF
+179 FSYGTADDQWNF
-192 QVTLND
+192 YTQIFIDDERVRELNGGTYNNTFSVTLTPGRHILTFKNECYGEVD
-198 STIISRGNWDSTE
+198 STTYAFISDIATE
-211 DRLYQIDLPA
+211 DAQ
-221 GRYVLKASYYTRYDN
+221 T
-236 YYDPDGLNEYCYAR
+236 
-250 ISGIAT
+250 
-256 DDVQANATAYLS
+256 NATAFVNALE
-268 GLADYPALKQ
+268 GYPPLKQ

-284 DNSSAAPDDEALYN
+284 DNYNAAPDDEALYN
-298 TLAATLNDVRTA
+298 TLAATLNDVRKA

-354 NYLAAF
+354 DYLAAF

-375 KIDDWAFNTDQRY
+375 KIDDWAFNTNQRY

-397 DQDHKVAACTGLEA
+397 DQDHKVAACTGLEV
-411 QDADVTNLVIPSTVR
+411 QDADVTDLVIPSTVR

-456 RHINDYGLS
+456 RHINDWGLS

-477 NVERMGNYIVNNCP
+477 NVERMGENIVYNCP

-505 LGSLDNNR
+505 LGSLDNNSYHEDGYR
-513 YYDEYG
+513 
-519 NSTYHYL
+519 TYHYI

-595 DDWSKIGQMTN
+595 DDWSKIKQMTN

-618 EIPSNAFN
+618 EIPSNAFS

-636 PPTLKKIGSYAF
+636 PPTLKKIGSFAF
-648 QNTSLTSVNIP
+648 QGTALTSVNIP
-659 DNVETIENNA
+659 DNVETIKECA
-669 FGRVKRLQEVHLPD
+669 FSQVRQLQEVHLPD
-683 NLTALGGSAFEY
+683 SLTSLGNYAFAE
-695 CRNLR
+695 CRSLR
-700 AVKIPSKIKVI
+700 TVKIPTKLKTIPDY
-711 TWYAFRDC
+711 TFQNCR
-719 SSLQSV
+719 SLQSV
-725 ELHDSITGFG
+725 ELHDSITAF
-735 NESFAG
+735 EDYSFNN

-751 STTAVGNHAFE
+751 STTWVGGSAFK

-770 TFNEG
+770 TLNEG
-775 LIYIGESAFQ
+775 LVDIWTYAFQ

-795 STLRNIYNSAFA
+795 STLRNIYSNAFRD
-807 GCRNLRQ
+807 CTNLRQ
-814 IYLNEGL
+814 INLNEGL
-821 TRIEMYALANNK
+821 TRIESGALANNK

-841 SLEYCAGGAFDDC
+841 SLEYCAGGAFYDC

-869 TDNGCPLTSADL
+869 TDGNCPLSGTDL
-881 TKAILYVPVWSLA
+881 TKAVLYVPVWSLS

-942 TVTNNQITDSQGNT
+942 TVTNNQITDSQNNS

-970 LAVNDFSMVLSPYAK
+970 LAVNDFSMVLAPYAK
-985 YSYKQNYYYN
+985 YAYEGGGYNYYN
-995 ENYRHLRPTSLIVK
+995 DYRYLRPTSLIVK

-1015 NVTINLWNATNRWQF
+1015 NVTINLWNATERWQF

-1090 KPDDKNGNY
+1090 KPNDKNGNY

-1165 WNSNNQNY
+1165 WNSYNQNY

-1330 NQPDGQVTLEDRLT
+1330 NQPDGQITLEDRLT

-1380 NAATVN
+1380 NAATAN

-1415 KKGIK
+1415 KKVIK

>member
-1 MCLTICGTYTPVK
+1 
-14 CPIEIIII
+14 
-22 ERTTNITFLTL
+22 
-33 THTTM
+33 M

-101 AMADS
+101 AVADS
-106 SSVVT
+106 SEVVS

-126 GNGGAG
+126 DNGGAG
-132 DAEEVVPDTIP
+132 DTEQVLPDTIP

-153 RSTNEKAGS
+153 QSTNKEAGS

-168 EIICNRPTKLT
+168 EIICSRPTKLS
-179 FNYSCYNGSYGTF
+179 FNYAYKNRYSEIH
-192 QVTLND
+192 VTLND
-198 STIISRGNWDSTE
+198 STIIRDGAWYSTE
-211 DRLYQIDLPA
+211 SRHYQIDLPA
-221 GRYVLKASYYTRYDN
+221 GRYVLKASYYTEGENPDDINNQN
-236 YYDPDGLNEYCYAR
+236 YNYAR
-250 ISGIAT
+250 ISDIAT
-256 DDVQANATAYLS
+256 DDAQSNATAFL
-268 GLADYPALKQ
+268 GALADYPALKQ

-284 DNSSAAPDDEALYN
+284 DNSSAAPDNEEIYN
-298 TLAATLNDVRTA
+298 TLAATLNDVRKA

-324 DSILNE
+324 NSILNE

-354 NYLAAF
+354 DYLAAF
-360 DALETSIAVQVSSNQ
+360 DALETSIAVQVTSNQ
-375 KIDDWAFNTDQRY
+375 SIDDWAINTDQRY

-411 QDADVTNLVIPSTVR
+411 ENADVTDLVIPSTVR

-456 RHINDYGLS
+456 RHINDWGLS

-477 NVERMGNYIVNNCP
+477 NVERMGDNVVYNCP
-491 QLQRIKVNAEVPPT
+491 QLRRIKVNAEVPPT
-505 LGSLDNNR
+505 LGSLDNNS
-513 YYDEYG
+513 YYDDYDG
-519 NSTYHYL
+519 RTYRYL

-546 DYNVLIGGDEGIT
+546 DHNVLIGGDEGIT

-580 LQEVNKLIIEGELNA
+580 LQEVNKLIIEGELNS
-595 DDWSKIGQMTN
+595 DDWSKIKQMTN

-618 EIPSNAFN
+618 EIPNEAFN

-636 PPTLKKIGSYAF
+636 PPTLKKIGSFAF
-648 QNTSLTSVNIP
+648 QGTALTSVNIP
-659 DNVETIENNA
+659 DNVETIKECA
-669 FGRVKRLQEVHLPD
+669 FSQVKQLQEVHLPD
-683 NLTALGGSAFEY
+683 SLTSLGNYAFAE
-695 CRNLR
+695 CRSLR
-700 AVKIPSKIKVI
+700 TVKIPTKLKTIPDY
-711 TWYAFRDC
+711 TFQNCR
-719 SSLQSV
+719 SLQSV
-725 ELHDSITGFG
+725 ELHDSITAF
-735 NESFAG
+735 EDYSFNN

-751 STTAVGNHAFE
+751 STTWVG
-762 GNANLSKV
+762 GNAFNGNTNLSKV
-770 TFNEG
+770 TLNEG
-775 LIYIGESAFQ
+775 LIDIWAEAFY

-795 STLRNIYNSAFA
+795 STLRNIYNGAFA
-807 GCRNLRQ
+807 GCGNLRQ
-814 IYLNEGL
+814 INLNEGL
-821 TRIEMYALANNK
+821 TRIEVYALANNK

-841 SLEYCAGGAFDDC
+841 SLEYCAGAAFDGC

-869 TDNGCPLTSADL
+869 TGGGCPLTVNDL
-881 TKAILYVPVWSLA
+881 TKAVLYVPVWSLA

-985 YSYKQNYYYN
+985 YYYRGGDHYYN
-995 ENYRHLRPTSLIVK
+995 NDYRYLRPTSLIVK

-1064 NAAAVWQNLSADDVL
+1064 NTAAVWQNLSADDVL
-1079 QAGKGYIMQCY
+1079 QAGKGYIMQCF
-1090 KPDDKNGNY
+1090 KPNDKNGNNY
-1099 DAAQFTVRPL
+1099 YAAQFTVRPL

-1236 NTHTA
+1236 NAHTA

-1380 NAATVN
+1380 NAATAN

-1415 KKGIK
+1415 KKVIK